1 MGGLLYYPKSLV
13 YYNTMYC
20 KLQVC
25 CCEYGFG
32 MKTKTGQTFYFIPKK
47 HKDILLIYTLYPIA
61 MPAFIDFS
69 SLDMDAK
76 IQVLQ
81 DAYEPY
87 MEPDMIG
94 CLDAVLQL
102 AADSKGSEKVSR
114 FGDLFIE
121 KINPYC
127 FDKISVPIFAG
138 FTSIKWQVKHASLC
152 LLGKFA
158 KRHPVQTAQH
168 MPVIMQQLIDISS
181 DPKKEVKTQ
190 TAATFMDVGSTI
202 ENVDIKHLIPVV
214 ISAYMN
220 PSQETQNALDALVST
235 PFVNDIDIPTLGFLA
250 PLLTKSMRERKMV
263 YQRRAAVV
271 IETLMKLLKNPVYA
285 KLFYPIL
292 EPVLTKGY
300 NEIAE
305 VEIRNVCLNSR
316 NVLTA
321 VYNLGKSVENF
332 TADDCKK
339 TFHQYL
345 DSDAA
350 LDISSD
356 CIVNHT
362 IDLVWSLVQNEIK
375 DETVWLSCMEPY
387 LKTVIPDTEKR
398 TAAIHAIKDVIIKT
412 ITVVEYNPED
422 DEENLC
428 DCMFSLAYGTRVL
441 LHQTPFKVK
450 VGRKYGLVGPNGA
463 GKSTLMKAIANK
475 NLQEFPEELKSVYVE
490 HDIQGNHDDTSVLEY
505 VAMDSKIIDNG
516 ITNEDIVVGLK
527 NVGFEDNMI
536 HGPVTALS
544 GGWRMK
550 LALTRAMLLNPD
562 MLLLD
567 EPTNHLDQ
575 FAVKWLVDYLK
586 GLTRTTCLI
595 VSHDTRFLDAVC
607 TNIMHYEN
615 LKLKSYRG
623 NLSDF
628 VKQKPEAKQYYE
640 LTNQNVSFHFPEP
653 GPLEGVKS
661 LTKAVLKMKN
671 SYFQYPTAL
680 KPQLIDV
687 NIQVSMASRVAIVG
701 VNGAGKS
708 TLIKILVGE
717 LEPNRGIIERHP
729 NVRVAYVAQHAF
741 HHIENHLDKTP
752 VEYIMW
758 RYRAGFDKEQTS
770 KDSLTLTPE
779 ELEAIKQ
786 KAKENKYMVISELTS
801 RRTGKR
807 ENEYECKSESEITQW
822 FTKTELIQMGYEK
835 MVKEF
840 DEKLAMENMLGQRKL
855 TTGEIQKHLD
865 NFGLEPQFAQHS
877 KIGMLSGG
885 QKVKIVLGACMW
897 NLPHVVILDEP
908 TNFLDRDSLGA
919 LTGAIKTFKGG
930 LLLIS
935 HNEEFYKEICPEKW
949 LLDSGNLSV
958 FGSEWMEE
966 VEKARKKAEK
976 DKAKTLNLE
985 EAEDKFDSLGNKIEV
1000 VAEKKELNR
1009 ADKKRLLKQ
1018 KKDMEKQG
1026 LDTYE
1031 IDVLLGMDA

>member
-1 MGGLLYYPKSLV
+1 MENNPELFIFSAFDIDEQINLLETQYQS
-13 YYNTMYC
+13 
-20 KLQVC
+20 
-25 CCEYGFG
+25 
-32 MKTKTGQTFYFIPKK
+32 
-47 HKDILLIYTLYPIA
+47 
-61 MPAFIDFS
+61 
-69 SLDMDAK
+69 
-76 IQVLQ
+76 
-81 DAYEPY
+81 Y
-87 MEPDMIG
+87 MEPSILNSFEQILNYSTDFK
-94 CLDAVLQL
+94 LN
-102 AADSKGSEKVSR
+102 EKSLKL
-114 FGDLFIE
+114 GDLIIQ
-121 KINPYC
+121 KLNPYC
-127 FDKISVPIFAG
+127 FSKL
-138 FTSIKWQVKHASLC
+138 SIHLFEGMKSMKWQIKQFSLI
-152 LLGKFA
+152 LLSKFA
-158 KRHPVQTAQH
+158 VCYPQVTSQN
-168 MPVIMQQLIDISS
+168 MPDIILNLITISS
-181 DPKKEVKTQ
+181 DPKKEIKIQ
-190 TAATFMDVGSTI
+190 TLNTFNAVCSSI

-220 PSQETQNALDALVST
+220 PSQEIQKALDALVST
-235 PFVNDIDIPTLGFLA
+235 PFVNDIDIPTLGFLI
-250 PLLTKSMRERKMV
+250 PLLTKSMRERKMI

-271 IETLMKLLKNPVYA
+271 IETLVKLLKNPVYA
-285 KLFYPIL
+285 KIFYPIL

-300 NEIAE
+300 DEIAE
-305 VEIRNVCLNSR
+305 VEIRNVCLNSKT
-316 NVLTA
+316 VLTN
-321 VYNLGKSVENF
+321 VYNQGLNKS
-332 TADDCKK
+332 
-339 TFHQYL
+339 L
-345 DSDAA
+345 DSF
-350 LDISSD
+350 
-356 CIVNHT
+356 T
-362 IDLVWSLVQNEIK
+362 IDNCKQTFGQFIGVDKRSFLVEHSIDLTWNLVKNEIK
-375 DETVWLSCMEPY
+375 IDDVWVQCMEPY
-387 LKTVIPDTEKR
+387 LKFVIVGESERCD
-398 TAAIHAIKDVIIKT
+398 AINKIKEIIISS
-412 ITVVEYNPED
+412 ITVEEYNPED

-450 VGRKYGLVGPNGA
+450 IGRKYGLVGPNGA

-490 HDIQGNHDDTSVLEY
+490 HDIQGNNSDTSVLEY
-505 VAMDSKIIDNG
+505 VAKDEKVVENGIVNDQIID
-516 ITNEDIVVGLK
+516 GLTA
-527 NVGFEDNMI
+527 VGFEDNMI
-536 HGPVTALS
+536 NGPVTALS

-575 FAVKWLVDYLK
+575 FAIKWLVDYLK

-607 TNIMHYEN
+607 TNITHYEN
-615 LKLKSYRG
+615 SKLVFYRG

-640 LTNQNVSFHFPEP
+640 LTNVNVSFNFPEP

-661 LTKAVLKMKN
+661 LTKSVLKMKN
-671 SYFQYPTAL
+671 CSFQYPTAL

-717 LEPNRGIIERHP
+717 LEPNKGIIERHP

-758 RYRAGFDKEQTS
+758 RYRAGYDKEQTS
-770 KDSLTLTPE
+770 KDSLTLSEE
-779 ELEAIKQ
+779 ELQAIKQ
-786 KAKENKYMVISELTS
+786 KAKENKYLVIAEILS

-822 FTKTELIQMGYEK
+822 FTKSELVQMGYEK

-865 NFGLEPQFAQHS
+865 NFGLDPQFAQHS

-949 LLDSGNLSV
+949 LLDSGYLNV

-976 DKAKTLNLE
+976 ENAKKLTFDQE
-985 EAEDKFDSLGNKIEV
+985 EEKFDSLGNKVEV
-1000 VAEKKELNR
+1000 VKEKKELSR
-1009 ADKKRLLKQ
+1009 GDKKALLKK

-1031 IDVLLGMDA
+1031 IDKLLGLEE

>member
-1 MGGLLYYPKSLV
+1 
-13 YYNTMYC
+13 MYD
-20 KLQVC
+20 
-25 CCEYGFG
+25 
-32 MKTKTGQTFYFIPKK
+32 KT
-47 HKDILLIYTLYPIA
+47 
-61 MPAFIDFS
+61 
-69 SLDMDAK
+69 
-76 IQVLQ
+76 
-81 DAYEPY
+81 
-87 MEPDMIG
+87 
-94 CLDAVLQL
+94 LQL
-102 AADSKGSEKVSR
+102 GELILQKM
-114 FGDLFIE
+114 
-121 KINPYC
+121 NPYC
-127 FDKISVPIFAG
+127 FEKLSVHLFHG
-138 FTSIKWQVKHASLC
+138 LKSLKWQTKLFSLQM
-152 LLGKFA
+152 LSKFA
-158 KRHPVQTAQH
+158 EFYPFVTSQNLPDIITN
-168 MPVIMQQLIDISS
+168 LIIITS
-181 DPKKEVKTQ
+181 DPKKEIKNQ
-190 TAATFMDVGSTI
+190 TLNTFHSVCNTI
-202 ENVDIKHLIPVV
+202 ENVDVKHLIPTV
-214 ISAYMN
+214 IGAYIN
-220 PSQETQNALDALVST
+220 PSQETQKALDALVST
-235 PFVNDIDIPTLGFLA
+235 PFVNDIDIPTLGFLV

-263 YQRRAAVV
+263 FQRRAAVV
-271 IETLMKLLKNPVYA
+271 IETLTKLLKNPVYA
-285 KLFYPIL
+285 KIFYPIL

-300 NEIAE
+300 EEIAE
-305 VEIRNVCLNSR
+305 PEIRNVCLNSR
-316 NVLTA
+316 EVLTT
-321 VYNLGKSVENF
+321 VYNLGINKSLENYTYDNCKNTFYNFIDEKHYIVE
-332 TADDCKK
+332 
-339 TFHQYL
+339 
-345 DSDAA
+345 
-350 LDISSD
+350 
-356 CIVNHT
+356 HT
-362 IDLVWSLVQNEIK
+362 INLVWNLVKNEIK
-375 DETVWLSCMEPY
+375 DDGTWLKCMEPY
-387 LKTVIPDTEKR
+387 LKYIVTDEEKR
-398 TAAIHAIKDVIIKT
+398 QKIIQEIKEIIIKT

-428 DCMFSLAYGTRVL
+428 DCVFSLAYGTRVL

-450 VGRKYGLVGPNGA
+450 IGRKYGLVGPNGA

-475 NLQEFPEELKSVYVE
+475 NLQEFPESLKSVYVE
-490 HDIQGNHDDTSVLEY
+490 HDIQGNHSEMSVLEY
-505 VAMDSKIIDNG
+505 VANDAKVLELG
-516 ITNEDIVVGLK
+516 ITNLQIIDGLK
-527 NVGFEDNMI
+527 SVGFEDNMI
-536 HGPVTALS
+536 NGPVTALS

-586 GLTRTTCLI
+586 SLTRTTCLI

-607 TNIMHYEN
+607 TNITHYEG
-615 LKLKSYRG
+615 LKLKFYRG

-640 LTNQNVSFHFPEP
+640 LTDMNVSFQFPEP

-661 LTKAVLKMKN
+661 LTKSVLKMRN
-671 SYFQYPTAL
+671 CYFQYPTAQ

-717 LEPNRGIIERHP
+717 LEPNKGIIERHP

-758 RYRAGFDKEQTS
+758 RYRGGYDKEQIS
-770 KDSLTLTPE
+770 KDSLTLTEE
-779 ELEAIKQ
+779 ELKLIKD
-786 KAKENKYMVISELTS
+786 KARENKQMVIVELQS

-807 ENEYECKSESEITQW
+807 ENEYECKTEAEITQW
-822 FTKTELIQMGYEK
+822 FTKSELIEMGYEK
-835 MVKEF
+835 MVKEC
-840 DEKLAMENMLGQRKL
+840 DERIAMESMLGQRKL

-877 KIGMLSGG
+877 KLGMLSGG

-949 LLDSGNLSV
+949 LLDAGKLSV

-976 DKAKTLNLE
+976 ENAKKLNLD

-1000 VAEKKELNR
+1000 VKEKKELSR
-1009 ADKKRLLKQ
+1009 GDKKALLK
-1018 KKDMEKQG
+1018 KKKEMEKQG

-1031 IDVLLGMDA
+1031 IDKLLGFEE

>member
-1 MGGLLYYPKSLV
+1 MSPIIEKTTEPEIIQSLNQIIQNSV
-13 YYNTMYC
+13 
-20 KLQVC
+20 
-25 CCEYGFG
+25 
-32 MKTKTGQTFYFIPKK
+32 
-47 HKDILLIYTLYPIA
+47 DIKNA
-61 MPAFIDFS
+61 ESAF
-69 SLDMDAK
+69 
-76 IQVLQ
+76 
-81 DAYEPY
+81 
-87 MEPDMIG
+87 
-94 CLDAVLQL
+94 QL
-102 AADSKGSEKVSR
+102 AKN
-114 FGDLFIE
+114 I
-121 KINPYC
+121 IQTCNPYSFTKIAPYLFEGLKSMKWQIRQFVLKLLSFYSEC
-127 FDKISVPIFAG
+127 HPNIISQNMPEIINQLISV
-138 FTSIKWQVKHASLC
+138 SQ
-152 LLGKFA
+152 
-158 KRHPVQTAQH
+158 
-168 MPVIMQQLIDISS
+168 
-181 DPKKEVKTQ
+181 DPKKEVKQ
-190 TAATFMDVGSTI
+190 SVIECFHAVCATI
-202 ENVDIKHLIPVV
+202 ENVDIKHLIPIV
-214 ISAYMN
+214 ISCYMN
-220 PSQETQNALDALVST
+220 PVQDTQKALDALVST
-235 PFVNDIDIPTLGFLA
+235 PFVNDIDIPTMGFLI
-250 PLLTKSMRERKMV
+250 PLLIKSMRERKMV

-271 IETLMKLLKNPVYA
+271 IETLTKLLKNPVYA
-285 KLFYPIL
+285 KMYYPIL

-300 NEIAE
+300 EEIAE
-305 VEIRNVCLNSR
+305 VEIRNVCMNSR
-316 NVLTA
+316 NVLTT
-321 VYNLGKSVENF
+321 VYQLGMNKSLESY
-332 TADDCKK
+332 TLDDCKK
-339 TFHQYL
+339 TFMENIQKEL
-345 DSDAA
+345 DKNQTQ
-350 LDISSD
+350 
-356 CIVNHT
+356 IVEYS
-362 IDLVWSLVQNEIK
+362 IDLVWNLVKNEIK
-375 DETVWLSCMEPY
+375 DEAIWNSCIEPY
-387 LKTVIPDTEKR
+387 LRYVIDDEEQLRVIVSTI
-398 TAAIHAIKDVIIKT
+398 TATIINT
-412 ITVVEYNPED
+412 ITVEEYNPED

-428 DCMFSLAYGTRVL
+428 DCVFSLAYGTRVL

-475 NLQEFPEELKSVYVE
+475 NLQEFPESLKSVYVE
-490 HDIQGNHDDTSVLEY
+490 HDIQGNNSDVSVVQYIQNDEK
-505 VAMDSKIIDNG
+505 VVEHGG
-516 ITNEDIVVGLK
+516 ITGENIVSGLK
-527 NVGFEDNMI
+527 AVGFEENMI
-536 HGPVTALS
+536 YGPVTALS

-550 LALTRAMLLNPD
+550 LALSRAMLLNPD

-575 FAVKWLVDYLK
+575 FAIKWLVDYLK

-607 TNIMHYEN
+607 TNITHYEGM
-615 LKLKSYRG
+615 KLKFYRG

-640 LTNQNVSFHFPEP
+640 LTNENVSFSFPEP

-661 LTKAVLKMKN
+661 LTKSVLKMKN
-671 SYFQYPTAL
+671 CYFQYPTAP

-687 NIQVSMASRVAIVG
+687 SIQVSMASRVAIVG

-717 LEPNRGIIERHP
+717 LEPNSGIIERHP

-758 RYRAGFDKEQTS
+758 RYRSGYDKEQIN
-770 KDSLTLTPE
+770 KDSLTLSEE
-779 ELEAIKQ
+779 ELAAIKQ
-786 KAKENKYMVISELTS
+786 KAKDNKYLVIAEILS

-822 FTKTELIQMGYEK
+822 FVKTELIEMGYEK

-840 DEKLAMENMLGQRKL
+840 DEKLAMETMLGQRKL

-865 NFGLEPQFAQHS
+865 NFGLEAQFSQHS

-897 NLPHVVILDEP
+897 NLPHVIILDEP

-949 LLDSGNLSV
+949 LLDSGNLAV

-976 DKAKTLNLE
+976 ENAKKLHFAQE
-985 EAEDKFDSLGNKIEV
+985 EEKFDSLGNKIEV
-1000 VAEKKELNR
+1000 APVKKELSR
-1009 ADKKRLLKQ
+1009 GDKKALLKK

-1031 IDVLLGMDA
+1031 IDVLLGLE

>member
-1 MGGLLYYPKSLV
+1 MENNY
-13 YYNTMYC
+13 
-20 KLQVC
+20 
-25 CCEYGFG
+25 E
-32 MKTKTGQTFYFIPKK
+32 TFVF
-47 HKDILLIYTLYPIA
+47 A
-61 MPAFIDFS
+61 
-69 SLDMDAK
+69 SLDIDEK
-76 IQVLQ
+76 INVLETQ
-81 DAYEPY
+81 YQSY
-87 MEPDMIG
+87 MEPTILNSFEEILNYSTDFK
-94 CLDAVLQL
+94 LNEKS
-102 AADSKGSEKVSR
+102 SKL
-114 FGDLFIE
+114 GDLIIQ
-121 KINPYC
+121 KINPYS
-127 FDKISVPIFAG
+127 FSKLSQHLFEG
-138 FTSIKWQVKHASLC
+138 MKSMKWQIKHFSLS
-152 LLGKFA
+152 LLSKFA
-158 KRHPVQTAQH
+158 LKYPEVTSQN
-168 MPVIMQQLIDISS
+168 MPEIILNLIAISS
-181 DPKKEVKTQ
+181 DPKREVKTQ
-190 TAATFMDVGSTI
+190 TQETFNSVCNSI
-202 ENVDIKHLIPVV
+202 ENVDIKHLIPIV

-220 PSQETQNALDALVST
+220 PAQEIQKALDALVST
-235 PFVNDIDIPTLGFLA
+235 PFVNDIDIPTLGFLV
-250 PLLTKSMRERKMV
+250 PLLTKSMRERKMI

-271 IETLMKLLKNPVYA
+271 IETMVKLLKNPVYA
-285 KLFYPIL
+285 KIFYPIL

-300 NEIAE
+300 EEIAE
-305 VEIRNVCLNSR
+305 VEIRNVCLNSK
-316 NVLTA
+316 NVLTN
-321 VYNLGKSVENF
+321 VYNQGVNKS
-332 TADDCKK
+332 
-339 TFHQYL
+339 L
-345 DSDAA
+345 DSFTMDNCRETFSQF
-350 LDISSD
+350 ISEDKRNFLVDYS
-356 CIVNHT
+356 
-362 IDLVWSLVQNEIK
+362 IDLTWNLVKSEIK
-375 DETVWLSCMEPY
+375 NDGIWVQCMEPY
-387 LKTVIPDTEKR
+387 LKFVISDEVQCGETINK
-398 TAAIHAIKDVIIKT
+398 IKEIIMNSIT
-412 ITVVEYNPED
+412 IEEYNPED

-428 DCMFSLAYGTRVL
+428 DCVFSLAYGTRVL

-450 VGRKYGLVGPNGA
+450 IGRKYGLVGPNGA

-490 HDIQGNHDDTSVLEY
+490 HDIQGNNDDTSVLEY
-505 VAMDSKIIDNG
+505 VAKDEKVIENG
-516 ITNEDIVVGLK
+516 ILSEQIINGLK
-527 NVGFEDNMI
+527 AVGFEDNMI

-575 FAVKWLVDYLK
+575 FAIKWLVDYLK
-586 GLTRTTCLI
+586 SLTRTTCLI

-607 TNIMHYEN
+607 TNITHYEN
-615 LKLKSYRG
+615 MKLKFYRG

-640 LTNQNVSFHFPEP
+640 LTNVNISFQFPEP

-661 LTKAVLKMKN
+661 LTKSVLKMKN
-671 SYFQYPTAL
+671 CYFQYPTAL

-717 LEPNRGIIERHP
+717 LEPNKGLIERHP

-758 RYRAGFDKEQTS
+758 RYRAGYDKEQTS
-770 KDSLTLTPE
+770 KDSLTLSEE
-779 ELEAIKQ
+779 ELQAIKQ
-786 KAKENKYMVISELTS
+786 KAKENKYLVIAEILS

-822 FTKTELIQMGYEK
+822 FTKSEMVQMGYEK

-976 DKAKTLNLE
+976 ENAKKLTFDQE
-985 EAEDKFDSLGNKIEV
+985 EEKFDSLGNKIEV
-1000 VAEKKELNR
+1000 VKEKKELSR
-1009 ADKKRLLKQ
+1009 SDKKALLKK

-1031 IDVLLGMDA
+1031 IDELLGLEV

>member
-1 MGGLLYYPKSLV
+1 M
-13 YYNTMYC
+13 
-20 KLQVC
+20 
-25 CCEYGFG
+25 
-32 MKTKTGQTFYFIPKK
+32 
-47 HKDILLIYTLYPIA
+47 
-61 MPAFIDFS
+61 DFS
-69 SLDMDAK
+69 SLTSTNINDMK
-76 IQVLQ
+76 RL
-81 DAYEPY
+81 EPVII
-87 MEPDMIG
+87 ENFSKL
-94 CLDAVLQL
+94 LDSSV
-102 AADSKGSEKVSR
+102 DSKSGYLENADAIVQ
-114 FGDLFIE
+114 

-127 FDKISVPIFAG
+127 FSKLSPILFDG
-138 FTSIKWQVKHASLC
+138 LKSMKWQVKVFSLVIIS
-152 LLGKFA
+152 KFA
-158 KRHPVQTAQH
+158 QYHPIIVAQN
-168 MPVIMQQLIDISS
+168 MPDIITNLISIAT

-190 TAATFMDVGSTI
+190 LTLTLQTVCSTI
-202 ENVDIKHLIPVV
+202 ENVDITSLIPI
-214 ISAYMN
+214 ISLAYLN
-220 PSQETQNALDALVST
+220 PVQETQKALDALVST
-235 PFVNDIDIPTLGFLA
+235 PFVNDIDIPTFGFLA
-250 PLLTKSMRERKMV
+250 PLLIKSMRERKMV

-271 IETLMKLLKNPVYA
+271 IETLTKLLKNPVYA
-285 KLFYPIL
+285 KIFYPLL
-292 EPVLTKGY
+292 EPVLTRGY
-300 NEIAE
+300 EEIAE
-305 VEIRNVCLNSR
+305 KEIRDVCLNSR
-316 NVLTA
+316 TILTKTYELGINKSLDEFSFEKC
-321 VYNLGKSVENF
+321 VETVEKYFDITPSISHMCDLIWNLVK
-332 TADDCKK
+332 
-339 TFHQYL
+339 
-345 DSDAA
+345 
-350 LDISSD
+350 
-356 CIVNHT
+356 
-362 IDLVWSLVQNEIK
+362 NEIK
-375 DETVWLSCMEPY
+375 IDDVWISCMEPY
-387 LKTVIPDTEKR
+387 LDDYQKQHMNV
-398 TAAIHAIKDVIIKT
+398 IKDEIMKS
-412 ITVVEYNPED
+412 ITVVSYNPED

-428 DCMFSLAYGTRVL
+428 DCVFSLAYGTRVL

-475 NLQEFPEELKSVYVE
+475 NLQEFPESLKSVYVE
-490 HDIQGNHDDTSVLEY
+490 HDIQGNNSEMSVLEY
-505 VAMDSKIIDNG
+505 VKNDEKVMELGIESPAIID
-516 ITNEDIVVGLK
+516 GLK
-527 NVGFEDNMI
+527 SVGFEDNMI
-536 HGPVTALS
+536 NGPVTALS

-586 GLTRTTCLI
+586 SLTKTTCLI

-607 TNIMHYEN
+607 TNITHYEN
-615 LKLKSYRG
+615 MKLKFYSG

-640 LTNQNVSFHFPEP
+640 LTNVNVSFSFPEP

-661 LTKAVLKMKN
+661 LTKSVLKMKGC
-671 SYFQYPTAL
+671 YFQYPTAL

-687 NIQVSMASRVAIVG
+687 SIQVSLASRVAIVG

-717 LEPNRGIIERHP
+717 IEPDSGIIERHP

-741 HHIENHLDKTP
+741 HHIEHHLDKTP

-758 RYRAGFDKEQTS
+758 RYRGGYDKEQTN
-770 KDSLTLTPE
+770 KDSLTLTEE
-779 ELEAIKQ
+779 ELVEIRR
-786 KAKENKYMVISELTS
+786 KAKENKYLVIDEILA

-822 FTKTELIQMGYEK
+822 FVKSELITMGYDK

-949 LLDSGNLSV
+949 LLDSGRLNV

-966 VEKARKKAEK
+966 IEKARKKAEK
-976 DKAKTLNLE
+976 DNAKKLNFE

-1000 VAEKKELNR
+1000 VKEKKELSR
-1009 ADKKRLLKQ
+1009 SDKKSLLK
-1018 KKDMEKQG
+1018 KKKEMEKEG

-1031 IDVLLGMDA
+1031 IDQLLGIE

>member
-1 MGGLLYYPKSLV
+1 MES
-13 YYNTMYC
+13 
-20 KLQVC
+20 
-25 CCEYGFG
+25 F
-32 MKTKTGQTFYFIPKK
+32 
-47 HKDILLIYTLYPIA
+47 
-61 MPAFIDFS
+61 DFS
-69 SLDMDAK
+69 TLDIYAK
-76 IQVLQ
+76 IQCLE
-81 DAYEPY
+81 ANYKKW
-87 MEPDMIG
+87 MEPSVVKSLESVI
-94 CLDAVLQL
+94 QL
-102 AADSKGSEKVSR
+102 AADPKLSENAYLA
-114 FGDLFIE
+114 GDLMM
-121 KINPYC
+121 KNINPYS
-127 FDKISVPIFAG
+127 FNTISATLFAG
-138 FTSIKWQVKHASLC
+138 FTSMKWQVKHLSLC

-158 KRHPVQTAQH
+158 RYHPRQTANH
-168 MPVIMQQLIDISS
+168 MPEIMKQLIDISS

-190 TAATFMDVGSTI
+190 TSATFMDVGSTI
-202 ENVDIKHLIPVV
+202 DNVDIKHLVPVV
-214 ISAYMN
+214 ISAYIN

-285 KLFYPIL
+285 KIFYPVL

-316 NVLTA
+316 NVLNT
-321 VYNLGKSVENF
+321 VYNLGVNKSIESF
-332 TADDCKK
+332 TLDNCND
-339 TFHQYL
+339 TFYKQL
-345 DSDAA
+345 DMNAMNDAKNA
-350 LDISSD
+350 LIQHSIS
-356 CIVNHT
+356 
-362 IDLVWSLVQNEIK
+362 LVWTLIQNEIK
-375 DETVWLSCMEPY
+375 DDAIWTSCIEPY
-387 LKTVIPDTEKR
+387 LENVVTETEKRDAIVTEIKTVIMR
-398 TAAIHAIKDVIIKT
+398 S
-412 ITVVEYNPED
+412 ITVDEYNPED

-441 LHQTPFKVK
+441 LHQTPFRVK
-450 VGRKYGLVGPNGA
+450 IGRKYGLVGPNGA

-475 NLQEFPEELKSVYVE
+475 NLQEFPEDLKSVYVE
-490 HDIQGNHDDTSVLEY
+490 HDIQGNNDDTSVLQY
-505 VAMDSKIIDNG
+505 VAKDNKIIEMG
-516 ITNEDIVVGLK
+516 ISNDDISRGLS
-527 NVGFEDNMI
+527 NVGFDDNMI

-550 LALTRAMLLNPD
+550 LALTRAMLMAPD

-575 FAVKWLVDYLK
+575 FAIKWLVDYLK

-640 LTNQNVSFHFPEP
+640 LTNENVSFQFPEP

-671 SYFQYPTAL
+671 CYFQYATAL

-687 NIQVSMASRVAIVG
+687 SIQVSMASRVAIVG

-758 RYRAGFDKEQTS
+758 RYRAGFDKEQTD
-770 KDSLTLTPE
+770 KDSLTLTAE

-786 KAKENKYMVISELTS
+786 KAKENKYLVIGEILS

-822 FTKTELIQMGYEK
+822 FVKTELIQMGYEK

-840 DEKLAMENMLGQRKL
+840 DEKLAMETMLGQRKL

-919 LTGAIKTFKGG
+919 LTGAIKSFKGG

-976 DKAKTLNLE
+976 DKARTLNLE

-1000 VAEKKELNR
+1000 VPEKKELNR
-1009 ADKKRLLKQ
+1009 TDKKRLLKQ

-1031 IDVLLGMDA
+1031 IDLLLGLDA

>member
-1 MGGLLYYPKSLV
+1 MDNNFEKF
-13 YYNTMYC
+13 T
-20 KLQVC
+20 
-25 CCEYGFG
+25 
-32 MKTKTGQTFYFIPKK
+32 
-47 HKDILLIYTLYPIA
+47 
-61 MPAFIDFS
+61 FS
-69 SLDMDAK
+69 SLNIDEQIDLLET
-76 IQVLQ
+76 Q
-81 DAYEPY
+81 YESF
-87 MEPDMIG
+87 MEPSILNSFDHI
-94 CLDAVLQL
+94 LNYSTDYKLN
-102 AADSKGSEKVSR
+102 EKSLKL
-114 FGDLFIE
+114 GDLVIE
-121 KINPYC
+121 KLNPYC
-127 FDKISVPIFAG
+127 FNKLSEHLFEG
-138 FTSIKWQVKHASLC
+138 MKSMKWQIKQFSLI
-152 LLGKFA
+152 LLAKFA
-158 KRHPVQTAQH
+158 TYCPQVTAQN
-168 MPVIMQQLIDISS
+168 MPDIILNLITISS
-181 DPKKEVKTQ
+181 DPKKEIKTQ
-190 TAATFMDVGSTI
+190 TLATFNAVCNSI
-202 ENVDIKHLIPVV
+202 ENVDIKHLIPIV

-220 PSQETQNALDALVST
+220 PSQEIQKALDALVST
-235 PFVNDIDIPTLGFLA
+235 PFVNDIDIPTLGFLV
-250 PLLTKSMRERKMV
+250 PLLTKSMRERKMI

-271 IETLMKLLKNPVYA
+271 IETLVKLLKNPVYA
-285 KLFYPIL
+285 KIFYPIL

-300 NEIAE
+300 DEIAE
-305 VEIRNVCLNSR
+305 VEIRNVCLNSKT
-316 NVLTA
+316 VLTN
-321 VYNLGKSVENF
+321 VYNQGINKSLESF
-332 TADDCKK
+332 
-339 TFHQYL
+339 
-345 DSDAA
+345 
-350 LDISSD
+350 
-356 CIVNHT
+356 T
-362 IDLVWSLVQNEIK
+362 IDNCKQTYFQFIDESARIFLVDHSINLTWNLVKNEIK
-375 DETVWLSCMEPY
+375 NDDIWIQCMEPY
-387 LKTVIPDTEKR
+387 LKYVIVDQNERCETINK
-398 TAAIHAIKDVIIKT
+398 IKEIIINS
-412 ITVVEYNPED
+412 ITVEEYNPED

-428 DCMFSLAYGTRVL
+428 DCVFSLAYGTRVL

-450 VGRKYGLVGPNGA
+450 IGRKYGLVGPNGA

-490 HDIQGNHDDTSVLEY
+490 HDIQGNNSDTSVLEY
-505 VAMDSKIIDNG
+505 VAKDEKVVENG
-516 ITNEDIVVGLK
+516 ITNDQIIEGLK
-527 NVGFEDNMI
+527 TVGFEDNMI

-575 FAVKWLVDYLK
+575 FAIKWLVDYLK
-586 GLTRTTCLI
+586 SLTRTTCLI

-607 TNIMHYEN
+607 TNITHYEN
-615 LKLKSYRG
+615 SKLKFYRG

-640 LTNQNVSFHFPEP
+640 LTNVNVSFNFPEP

-661 LTKAVLKMKN
+661 LTKSVLKMKN
-671 SYFQYPTAL
+671 CFFQYPTAL

-717 LEPNRGIIERHP
+717 LEPNKGIIERHP

-758 RYRAGFDKEQTS
+758 RYRAGYDKEQTS
-770 KDSLTLTPE
+770 KDSLTLSEE
-779 ELEAIKQ
+779 ELQAIKQ
-786 KAKENKYMVISELTS
+786 KAKENKYLVIAEILS

-822 FTKTELIQMGYEK
+822 FTKSELTQMGYEK

-976 DKAKTLNLE
+976 ENSKKLTFDQE
-985 EAEDKFDSLGNKIEV
+985 EEKFDSLGNKIEV
-1000 VAEKKELNR
+1000 VKEKKELSR
-1009 ADKKRLLKQ
+1009 GDKKALLKK

-1031 IDVLLGMDA
+1031 IDKLLGLEE

>member
-1 MGGLLYYPKSLV
+1 MENSPEL
-13 YYNTMYC
+13 
-20 KLQVC
+20 
-25 CCEYGFG
+25 
-32 MKTKTGQTFYFIPKK
+32 FI
-47 HKDILLIYTLYPIA
+47 
-61 MPAFIDFS
+61 FS
-69 SLDMDAK
+69 SFDIDEQINLLEN
-76 IQVLQ
+76 QYQ
-81 DAYEPY
+81 TY
-87 MEPDMIG
+87 MEPSILNSFEQILNYSTDFK
-94 CLDAVLQL
+94 LN
-102 AADSKGSEKVSR
+102 EKSLKL
-114 FGDLFIE
+114 GDLIIQ

-127 FDKISVPIFAG
+127 FTKLSEHLFEG
-138 FTSIKWQVKHASLC
+138 MKSMKWQIKQFSLI
-152 LLGKFA
+152 LLSKFA
-158 KRHPVQTAQH
+158 TYYPQVTAQN
-168 MPVIMQQLIDISS
+168 MPDIILNLITISS
-181 DPKKEVKTQ
+181 DPKKEIKTQ
-190 TAATFMDVGSTI
+190 TLNSFNAVCSSI
-202 ENVDIKHLIPVV
+202 ENVDIKHLIPIV

-220 PSQETQNALDALVST
+220 PSQEIQKALDALVST
-235 PFVNDIDIPTLGFLA
+235 PFVNDIDIPTLGFLI
-250 PLLTKSMRERKMV
+250 PLLTKSMRERKMI

-271 IETLMKLLKNPVYA
+271 IETLVKLLKNPVYA
-285 KLFYPIL
+285 KIFYPIL

-300 NEIAE
+300 DEIAE
-305 VEIRNVCLNSR
+305 VEIRNVCLNSK
-316 NVLTA
+316 NVLTN
-321 VYNLGKSVENF
+321 VYNQGINKS
-332 TADDCKK
+332 
-339 TFHQYL
+339 L
-345 DSDAA
+345 DSFNIDKCKQTYFQFIDEDKRNF
-350 LDISSD
+350 LVDHS
-356 CIVNHT
+356 
-362 IDLVWSLVQNEIK
+362 IDLTWNLVKNEIK
-375 DETVWLSCMEPY
+375 NDDVWVQCMEPY
-387 LKTVIPDTEKR
+387 LKLVITDDAHRNETINK
-398 TAAIHAIKDVIIKT
+398 IKEIIINS
-412 ITVVEYNPED
+412 ITVEEYNPED

-428 DCMFSLAYGTRVL
+428 DCVFSLAYGTRVL

-450 VGRKYGLVGPNGA
+450 IGRKYGLVGPNGA

-490 HDIQGNHDDTSVLEY
+490 HDIQGNNSDTSVLEY
-505 VAMDSKIIDNG
+505 IAKDEKVVENGINNDQIID
-516 ITNEDIVVGLK
+516 GLK
-527 NVGFEDNMI
+527 TVGFEDNMI

-575 FAVKWLVDYLK
+575 FAIKWLVDYLK

-607 TNIMHYEN
+607 TNITHYEN
-615 LKLKSYRG
+615 SKLVFYRG

-640 LTNQNVSFHFPEP
+640 LTNVNVSFNFPEP

-661 LTKAVLKMKN
+661 LTKSVLKMKN
-671 SYFQYPTAL
+671 CSFQYPTAL

-717 LEPNRGIIERHP
+717 LEPNKGIIERHP

-758 RYRAGFDKEQTS
+758 RYRAGYDKEQTS
-770 KDSLTLTPE
+770 KDSLTLSEE
-779 ELEAIKQ
+779 ELQAIKQ
-786 KAKENKYMVISELTS
+786 KAKENKYLVIAEILT

-822 FTKTELIQMGYEK
+822 FTKSELVQMGYEK

-865 NFGLEPQFAQHS
+865 NFGLDPQFAQHS

-949 LLDSGNLSV
+949 LLDSGYLNV

-976 DKAKTLNLE
+976 ENTKKLTFDQE
-985 EAEDKFDSLGNKIEV
+985 EEKFDSLGNKIEV
-1000 VAEKKELNR
+1000 VKEKKELSR
-1009 ADKKRLLKQ
+1009 GDKKALLKK

-1031 IDVLLGMDA
+1031 IDKLLGLEE

>member
-1 MGGLLYYPKSLV
+1 MIDIVVHFMS
-13 YYNTMYC
+13 TF
-20 KLQVC
+20 LQ
-25 CCEYGFG
+25 
-32 MKTKTGQTFYFIPKK
+32 
-47 HKDILLIYTLYPIA
+47 L
-61 MPAFIDFS
+61 
-69 SLDMDAK
+69 SLDDKFATLRD
-76 IQVLQ
+76 QFSP
-81 DAYEPY
+81 ANEPY
-87 MEPDMIG
+87 MASIFEEMMN
-94 CLDAVLQL
+94 V
-102 AADSKGSEKVSR
+102 AADNKSYDKMVEM
-114 FGDLFIE
+114 GDQMIRQ
-121 KINPYC
+121 INPY
-127 FDKISVPIFAG
+127 A
-138 FTSIKWQVKHASLC
+138 FTQIAPTLYGGLKAMKWQTKQYVLVMLS
-152 LLGKFA
+152 KFA
-158 KRHPVQTAQH
+158 EYHPAIVAQN
-168 MPVIMQQLIDISS
+168 MPEIITHLITITQDVKASI
-181 DPKKEVKTQ
+181 KTQ
-190 TAATFMDVGSTI
+190 TLETFRSVCSAI
-202 ENVDIKHLIPVV
+202 ENVDVKHLIPLV

-220 PSQETQNALDALVST
+220 PATETQKALDALVST
-235 PFVNDIDIPTLGFLA
+235 PFVNDIDIPTLGFFV

-271 IETLMKLLKNPVYA
+271 IETLLKLLKNPVYA
-285 KLFYPIL
+285 KRFYHIL
-292 EPVLTKGY
+292 EPVLTRGY
-300 NEIAE
+300 EEIAE
-305 VEIRNVCLNSR
+305 VEIRTVCLNSR
-316 NVLTA
+316 EVLTK
-321 VYNLGKSVENF
+321 VYELGNNKSLESY
-332 TADDCKK
+332 TLDDCKK
-339 TFHQYL
+339 TFAQFVGDVPTDQQYL
-345 DSDAA
+345 VDYS
-350 LDISSD
+350 
-356 CIVNHT
+356 
-362 IDLVWSLVQNEIK
+362 IDLVWNLVQNEIK
-375 DETVWLSCMEPY
+375 DPEIWKKCIQPYVSSSPETV
-387 LKTVIPDTEKR
+387 EKIS
-398 TAAIHAIKDVIIKT
+398 TTIIDT
-412 ITVVEYNPED
+412 ITVEEYNPED
-422 DEENLC
+422 DEDNLC
-428 DCMFSLAYGTRVL
+428 DCVFSLAYGTRVL

-450 VGRKYGLVGPNGA
+450 IGRKYGLVGPNGA

-475 NLQEFPEELKSVYVE
+475 NLQEFPESLKSVYVE
-490 HDIQGNHDDTSVLEY
+490 HDIQGNHDETSVLDY
-505 VAMDSKIIDNG
+505 VATDAKVVENG
-516 ITNEDIVVGLK
+516 TISNDAIVSGLRA
-527 NVGFEDNMI
+527 VGFEDNMI
-536 HGPVTALS
+536 YGPVTALS

-550 LALTRAMLLNPD
+550 LALSRAMLLNPD

-586 GLTRTTCLI
+586 GLTKTTCLI

-607 TNIMHYEN
+607 TNITHYEG
-615 LKLKSYRG
+615 LKLKFYRG

-640 LTNQNVSFHFPEP
+640 LTNQNVSFSFPEP
-653 GPLEGVKS
+653 GPLDGVKS
-661 LTKAVLKMKN
+661 LTKSVLKMKN
-671 SYFQYPTAL
+671 CYFQYSTAP

-687 NIQVSMASRVAIVG
+687 SIQVSMASRVAIVG

-717 LEPNRGIIERHP
+717 LEPNSGLIDRHP

-758 RYRAGFDKEQTS
+758 RYRAGYDKEQTA
-770 KDSLTLTPE
+770 KDSLTMSE
-779 ELEAIKQ
+779 EEIAAIKQ
-786 KAKENKYMVISELTS
+786 KAKENKHLVIAEILS

-822 FTKTELIQMGYEK
+822 FVKTELVEMGYEK

-840 DEKLAMENMLGQRKL
+840 DEKLAMESMLGQRKL

-976 DKAKTLNLE
+976 ENAKKLNFE
-985 EAEDKFDSLGNKIEV
+985 EAEVKMDALGNTI
-1000 VAEKKELNR
+1000 VAAPVKKELSR
-1009 ADKKRLLKQ
+1009 GDKKALLKR

-1031 IDVLLGMDA
+1031 IDQLLGLE

>member
-1 MGGLLYYPKSLV
+1 MD
-13 YYNTMYC
+13 
-20 KLQVC
+20 
-25 CCEYGFG
+25 
-32 MKTKTGQTFYFIPKK
+32 TFF
-47 HKDILLIYTLYPIA
+47 A
-61 MPAFIDFS
+61 N
-69 SLDMDAK
+69 SLDKQIEFIKNEYDSS
-76 IQVLQ
+76 
-81 DAYEPY
+81 
-87 MEPDMIG
+87 MEPIILEEFDKI
-94 CLDAVLQL
+94 LEKAVDPKTNLQSL
-102 AADSKGSEKVSR
+102 EFAD
-114 FGDLFIE
+114 LILQ

-127 FDKISVPIFAG
+127 FSKLSGILFEGLKSM
-138 FTSIKWQVKHASLC
+138 KWQIKVFSLVI
-152 LLGKFA
+152 LSKFA
-158 KRHPVQTAQH
+158 SYYPTITAQNI
-168 MPVIMQQLIDISS
+168 PEIISNLITISS
-181 DPKKEVKTQ
+181 DPKKEVKNQ
-190 TAATFMDVGSTI
+190 VLLTFQEVCNTI
-202 ENVDIKHLIPVV
+202 ENVDIKSLIPVV
-214 ISAYMN
+214 ISAYLN
-220 PSQETQNALDALVST
+220 PVKETQPALDALVST
-235 PFVNDIDIPTLGFLA
+235 PFVNDIDIPTFGFLA
-250 PLLTKSMRERKMV
+250 PLLIKSMRERKMV

-271 IETLMKLLKNPVYA
+271 IETLTKLLKNPVYA
-285 KLFYPIL
+285 KIFYPVL

-300 NEIAE
+300 EEIAE
-305 VEIRNVCLNSR
+305 EEIRNVCFNSR
-316 NVLTA
+316 AILTKT
-321 VYNLGKSVENF
+321 YELGKNKSLDEFSLEKCREIVQKYF
-332 TADDCKK
+332 TMTPIISHMCDLIWNLVKYEIKTDDIWISCMKP
-339 TFHQYL
+339 YL
-345 DSDAA
+345 DENQLADMV
-350 LDISSD
+350 L
-356 CIVNHT
+356 
-362 IDLVWSLVQNEIK
+362 IK
-375 DETVWLSCMEPY
+375 DE
-387 LKTVIPDTEKR
+387 
-398 TAAIHAIKDVIIKT
+398 IIQS
-412 ITVVEYNPED
+412 ITVHEYNPED

-428 DCMFSLAYGTRVL
+428 DCVFSLAYGTRVL

-475 NLQEFPEELKSVYVE
+475 NLQEFPEDLKSVYVE
-490 HDIQGNHDDTSVLEY
+490 HDIQGNNSEMSVLEY
-505 VAMDSKIIDNG
+505 VGNDEKVKELGIEDSKII
-516 ITNEDIVVGLK
+516 EGL
-527 NVGFEDNMI
+527 NSVGFESNMI
-536 HGPVTALS
+536 NGPVTALS

-607 TNIMHYEN
+607 TNITHYEN
-615 LKLKSYRG
+615 LKLKFYSG

-640 LTNQNVSFHFPEP
+640 LTNDNVSFNFPEP
-653 GPLEGVKS
+653 GNLEGVKS
-661 LTKAVLKMKN
+661 LTKSVLKMKN
-671 SYFQYPTAL
+671 CYFQYPSAP

-687 NIQVSMASRVAIVG
+687 SIQVSMASRVAIVG

-717 LEPNRGIIERHP
+717 LEPNSGIIERHP

-741 HHIENHLDKTP
+741 HHIEHHLDKTP

-758 RYRAGFDKEQTS
+758 RYRGGYDKEQIN
-770 KDSLTLTPE
+770 KDSLTLTE
-779 ELEAIKQ
+779 EEMAEIRR
-786 KAKENKYMVISELTS
+786 KAKENKHLVIEELVS

-822 FTKTELIQMGYEK
+822 FTKSELASMGYEK

-976 DKAKTLNLE
+976 ENAKKLNFE
-985 EAEDKFDSLGNKIEV
+985 EAEDKYDSLGNKIEV
-1000 VAEKKELNR
+1000 VKEKKELSR
-1009 ADKKRLLKQ
+1009 SDKKALLK
-1018 KKDMEKQG
+1018 KKKEMEKQG

-1031 IDVLLGMDA
+1031 IDVLLGIE

>member
-1 MGGLLYYPKSLV
+1 MLLYKV
-13 YYNTMYC
+13 FIMDKIVNTNIFT
-20 KLQVC
+20 KLSIDEQI
-25 CCEYGFG
+25 EILN
-32 MKTKTGQTFYFIPKK
+32 TK
-47 HKDILLIYTLYPIA
+47 
-61 MPAFIDFS
+61 
-69 SLDMDAK
+69 
-76 IQVLQ
+76 
-81 DAYEPY
+81 YETY
-87 MEPDMIG
+87 MEPEMIESFDNVINSYI
-94 CLDAVLQL
+94 DAKKSENVLQL
-102 AADSKGSEKVSR
+102 GK
-114 FGDLFIE
+114 LIIE
-121 KINPYC
+121 KMNPYS
-127 FDKISVPIFAG
+127 FEKLSKHLFNGLVSMKW
-138 FTSIKWQVKHASLC
+138 TIKVFELQMLS
-152 LLGKFA
+152 KFA
-158 KRHPVQTAQH
+158 ETYSVVTSQH
-168 MPVIMQQLIDISS
+168 MPIIILKLINLIS

-190 TAATFMDVGSTI
+190 LLLTFQSVCNTI
-202 ENVDIKHLIPVV
+202 ENVDIKGLIPII

-220 PSQETQNALDALVST
+220 PVEETQKALDALVST
-235 PFVNDIDIPTLGFLA
+235 PFVNDIDIPTLGFLS
-250 PLLTKSMRERKMV
+250 PLLTRAMKERKMV

-271 IETLMKLLKNPVYA
+271 IETLTKLLKNPVYA
-285 KLFYPIL
+285 KIFYPIL
-292 EPVLTKGY
+292 EPVLSRGY
-300 NEIAE
+300 EEIAE

-316 NVLTA
+316 TILTA
-321 VYNLGKSVENF
+321 TYNLGLNKSLESF
-332 TADDCKK
+332 TMDNCKVTYK
-339 TFHQYL
+339 KYIEKEHYMV
-345 DSDAA
+345 DYS
-350 LDISSD
+350 
-356 CIVNHT
+356 
-362 IDLVWSLVQNEIK
+362 IDLIWNLVKNEMKEDALWI
-375 DETVWLSCMEPY
+375 ECMEPY
-387 LKTVIPDTEKR
+387 LKYVIENSEERKE
-398 TAAIHAIKDVIIKT
+398 IINKIKEEIISS
-412 ITVVEYNPED
+412 ITVEEYNPED

-428 DCMFSLAYGTRVL
+428 DCVFSLAYGTRVL

-450 VGRKYGLVGPNGA
+450 IGRKYGLVGPNGA

-475 NLQEFPEELKSVYVE
+475 NLQEFPESLKSVYVE
-490 HDIQGNHDDTSVLEY
+490 HDIQGNNSDTSVLEY
-505 VAMDSKIIDNG
+505 VAKDEKVVEMG
-516 ITNEDIVVGLK
+516 ITNDEISNGLMG
-527 NVGFEDNMI
+527 VGFEKNMI
-536 HGPVTALS
+536 DGPVTALS

-586 GLTRTTCLI
+586 GLTKTTCLI

-607 TNIMHYEN
+607 TNITHYEGM
-615 LKLKSYRG
+615 KLKFYRG

-640 LTNQNVSFHFPEP
+640 LTNDNVSFQFPEP

-661 LTKAVLKMKN
+661 LTKSVLKMKN
-671 SYFQYPTAL
+671 CYFQYSTAL
-680 KPQLIDV
+680 KPQLVDV
-687 NIQVSMASRVAIVG
+687 SIQVSMASRVAIVG

-717 LEPNRGIIERHP
+717 LEPNGGIIERHP

-758 RYRAGFDKEQTS
+758 RYRAGYDKEQTS
-770 KDSLTLTPE
+770 KESLTLTDE
-779 ELEAIKQ
+779 ELQAIKQ
-786 KAKENKYMVISELTS
+786 KAKENKYLVISEILS

-822 FTKTELIQMGYEK
+822 FLKSELNEMGYEK

-840 DEKLAMENMLGQRKL
+840 DEKLAMESMLGQRKL

-976 DKAKTLNLE
+976 ENAKKLNFDE
-985 EAEDKFDSLGNKIEV
+985 VEDKYDSLGNKIEV
-1000 VAEKKELNR
+1000 VKEKKELSR
-1009 ADKKRLLKQ
+1009 GDKKSLLK
-1018 KKDMEKQG
+1018 KKKEMEKQG

-1031 IDVLLGMDA
+1031 IDKLLGLEE

>member
-1 MGGLLYYPKSLV
+1 MDNNFEKFTFSTLNIDEQINLLETQYETFMEPSIINSFDQILIYSTDFKLNEKSL
-13 YYNTMYC
+13 
-20 KLQVC
+20 KL
-25 CCEYGFG
+25 
-32 MKTKTGQTFYFIPKK
+32 
-47 HKDILLIYTLYPIA
+47 
-61 MPAFIDFS
+61 
-69 SLDMDAK
+69 
-76 IQVLQ
+76 
-81 DAYEPY
+81 
-87 MEPDMIG
+87 
-94 CLDAVLQL
+94 
-102 AADSKGSEKVSR
+102 
-114 FGDLFIE
+114 GDLIIQ

-127 FDKISVPIFAG
+127 FSKLSQQLFEG
-138 FTSIKWQVKHASLC
+138 MKSMKWQIKHFSLI
-152 LLGKFA
+152 LLAKFA
-158 KRHPVQTAQH
+158 TYYPQVTAQN
-168 MPVIMQQLIDISS
+168 MPDIVLNLITISS
-181 DPKKEVKTQ
+181 DPKKEIKTQ
-190 TAATFMDVGSTI
+190 TLNTFTAVCSSI
-202 ENVDIKHLIPVV
+202 ENVDIKHLIPIV

-220 PSQETQNALDALVST
+220 PSQEIQKALDALVST
-235 PFVNDIDIPTLGFLA
+235 PFVNDIDIPTLGFLV
-250 PLLTKSMRERKMV
+250 PLLTKSMRERKMI

-271 IETLMKLLKNPVYA
+271 IETLVKLLKNPVYA
-285 KLFYPIL
+285 KIFYPIL

-300 NEIAE
+300 EEIAE
-305 VEIRNVCLNSR
+305 VEIRNVCLNSKT
-316 NVLTA
+316 VLTN
-321 VYNLGKSVENF
+321 VYNQGINKS
-332 TADDCKK
+332 
-339 TFHQYL
+339 L
-345 DSDAA
+345 DSF
-350 LDISSD
+350 
-356 CIVNHT
+356 T
-362 IDLVWSLVQNEIK
+362 IDNCKQTYFQFIDESNRNFLVDHSIDLTWNLVKNEIK
-375 DETVWLSCMEPY
+375 NDNIWIQCMEPY
-387 LKTVIPDTEKR
+387 LKYVITDDSVRSETINK
-398 TAAIHAIKDVIIKT
+398 IKEIIINS
-412 ITVVEYNPED
+412 ITVEEYNPED

-428 DCMFSLAYGTRVL
+428 DCVFSLAYGTRVL

-450 VGRKYGLVGPNGA
+450 IGRKYGLVGPNGA

-490 HDIQGNHDDTSVLEY
+490 HDIQGNNSDTSVLEY
-505 VAMDSKIIDNG
+505 VAKDEKVVENGINNDQIID
-516 ITNEDIVVGLK
+516 GLK
-527 NVGFEDNMI
+527 AVGFEDNMI

-575 FAVKWLVDYLK
+575 FAIKWLVDYLK
-586 GLTRTTCLI
+586 SLTRTTCLI

-607 TNIMHYEN
+607 TNITHYEN
-615 LKLKSYRG
+615 SKLKFYRG

-640 LTNQNVSFHFPEP
+640 LTNVNVSFNFPEP

-661 LTKAVLKMKN
+661 LTKSVLKMKN
-671 SYFQYPTAL
+671 CYFQYPTAL

-717 LEPNRGIIERHP
+717 LEPNKGIIERHP

-758 RYRAGFDKEQTS
+758 RYRAGYDKEQTS
-770 KDSLTLTPE
+770 KDSLTLSEE
-779 ELEAIKQ
+779 ELQAIKQ
-786 KAKENKYMVISELTS
+786 KAKENKYLVIAEILS

-822 FTKTELIQMGYEK
+822 FTKSELTQMGYEK

-976 DKAKTLNLE
+976 ENAKKLTFDQE
-985 EAEDKFDSLGNKIEV
+985 EEKFDSLGNKIEV
-1000 VAEKKELNR
+1000 VKEKKELSR
-1009 ADKKRLLKQ
+1009 GDKKALLKK

-1031 IDVLLGMDA
+1031 IDKLLGLEE

>member
-1 MGGLLYYPKSLV
+1 M
-13 YYNTMYC
+13 
-20 KLQVC
+20 
-25 CCEYGFG
+25 
-32 MKTKTGQTFYFIPKK
+32 
-47 HKDILLIYTLYPIA
+47 DIFFA
-61 MPAFIDFS
+61 N
-69 SLDMDAK
+69 SLDKQIEFIKNEYDSSNEPLLLEEFDK
-76 IQVLQ
+76 ILEKSV
-81 DAYEPY
+81 
-87 MEPDMIG
+87 
-94 CLDAVLQL
+94 
-102 AADSKGSEKVSR
+102 DSKTNIQSLE
-114 FGDLFIE
+114 FADLILQ

-127 FDKISVPIFAG
+127 FSKLSGILFEGMKSM
-138 FTSIKWQVKHASLC
+138 KWQIKVFSLVI
-152 LLGKFA
+152 LSKFA
-158 KRHPVQTAQH
+158 SQYPTITAQNI
-168 MPVIMQQLIDISS
+168 PDIISNLIAIST

-190 TAATFMDVGSTI
+190 VLLTFQEVCNTI
-202 ENVDIKHLIPVV
+202 ENVDIKSLIPVV
-214 ISAYMN
+214 ISAYLN
-220 PSQETQNALDALVST
+220 PVKETQAALDALVST
-235 PFVNDIDIPTLGFLA
+235 PFVNDIDIPTFGFLA
-250 PLLTKSMRERKMV
+250 PLLIKSMRERKMV

-271 IETLMKLLKNPVYA
+271 IETLTKLLKNPVYA
-285 KLFYPIL
+285 KIFYPVL

-300 NEIAE
+300 EEIAE
-305 VEIRNVCLNSR
+305 EEIRNVCFNSR
-316 NVLTA
+316 AILTKT
-321 VYNLGKSVENF
+321 YELGKNKSLDEFSLEKCREIVEKYFSLTPIISHMCDLIWNLVKYEIR
-332 TADDCKK
+332 TDDVWISCMKP
-339 TFHQYL
+339 YL
-345 DSDAA
+345 QGQPDGEKYME
-350 LDISSD
+350 LIK
-356 CIVNHT
+356 
-362 IDLVWSLVQNEIK
+362 NEIIQ
-375 DETVWLSCMEPY
+375 S
-387 LKTVIPDTEKR
+387 
-398 TAAIHAIKDVIIKT
+398 
-412 ITVVEYNPED
+412 ITVHEYNPED

-428 DCMFSLAYGTRVL
+428 DCVFSLAYGTRVL

-475 NLQEFPEELKSVYVE
+475 NLQEFPEDLKSVYVE
-490 HDIQGNHDDTSVLEY
+490 HDIQGNNSEMSVLEY
-505 VAMDSKIIDNG
+505 VGNDEKVKELGIDDSKII
-516 ITNEDIVVGLK
+516 EGL
-527 NVGFEDNMI
+527 NSVGFETNMI
-536 HGPVTALS
+536 NGPVTALS

-550 LALTRAMLLNPD
+550 LALIRAMLLNPD

-607 TNIMHYEN
+607 TNITHYEN
-615 LKLKSYRG
+615 LKLKFYSG

-640 LTNQNVSFHFPEP
+640 LTNDNVSFHFPEP
-653 GPLEGVKS
+653 GNLEGVKS
-661 LTKAVLKMKN
+661 LTKSVLKMKN
-671 SYFQYPTAL
+671 CFFQYPSAP

-687 NIQVSMASRVAIVG
+687 SIQVSMASRVAIVG

-717 LEPNRGIIERHP
+717 LEPNSGIIERHP

-741 HHIENHLDKTP
+741 HHIEDHLDKTP

-758 RYRAGFDKEQTS
+758 RYRGGYDKEQVN
-770 KDSLTLTPE
+770 KDSLTLTE
-779 ELEAIKQ
+779 EEMAEIRR
-786 KAKENKYMVISELTS
+786 KAKENKHLVIEELVS

-822 FTKTELIQMGYEK
+822 FTKSELATMGYEK

-935 HNEEFYKEICPEKW
+935 HNEEFYREICPEKW

-976 DKAKTLNLE
+976 ENAKKLNFE

-1000 VAEKKELNR
+1000 VKEKKELSR
-1009 ADKKRLLKQ
+1009 SDKKALLK
-1018 KKDMEKQG
+1018 KKKEMEKQG

-1031 IDVLLGMDA
+1031 IDVLLGIEC

>member
-1 MGGLLYYPKSLV
+1 MENSPEL
-13 YYNTMYC
+13 
-20 KLQVC
+20 
-25 CCEYGFG
+25 
-32 MKTKTGQTFYFIPKK
+32 FI
-47 HKDILLIYTLYPIA
+47 
-61 MPAFIDFS
+61 FS
-69 SLDMDAK
+69 SFDIEQQINLLEN
-76 IQVLQ
+76 QYQ
-81 DAYEPY
+81 TY
-87 MEPDMIG
+87 MEPSILNSFEQILNYSTDFK
-94 CLDAVLQL
+94 LN
-102 AADSKGSEKVSR
+102 EKSLKL
-114 FGDLFIE
+114 GDLIIQ

-127 FDKISVPIFAG
+127 FSKLSEHLFEG
-138 FTSIKWQVKHASLC
+138 MKSMKWQIKQFSLI
-152 LLGKFA
+152 LLSKFA
-158 KRHPVQTAQH
+158 TYYPQVTAQN
-168 MPVIMQQLIDISS
+168 MPDIILNLITISS
-181 DPKKEVKTQ
+181 DPKKEIKTQ
-190 TAATFMDVGSTI
+190 TLNSFNAVCSSI
-202 ENVDIKHLIPVV
+202 ENVDIKHLIPIV

-220 PSQETQNALDALVST
+220 PSQEIQKALDALVST
-235 PFVNDIDIPTLGFLA
+235 PFVNDIDIPTLGFLI
-250 PLLTKSMRERKMV
+250 PLLTKSMRERKMI

-271 IETLMKLLKNPVYA
+271 IETLVKLLKNPVYA
-285 KLFYPIL
+285 KIFYPIL

-300 NEIAE
+300 DEIAE
-305 VEIRNVCLNSR
+305 VEIRNVCLNSK
-316 NVLTA
+316 NVLTN
-321 VYNLGKSVENF
+321 VYNQGINKS
-332 TADDCKK
+332 
-339 TFHQYL
+339 L
-345 DSDAA
+345 DSFNIDNCKQTYFQFIDEDKRNF
-350 LDISSD
+350 LVDHS
-356 CIVNHT
+356 
-362 IDLVWSLVQNEIK
+362 IDLTWNLVKNEIK
-375 DETVWLSCMEPY
+375 NDDVWVQCMEPY
-387 LKTVIPDTEKR
+387 LKLVITDDAHRNETINK
-398 TAAIHAIKDVIIKT
+398 IKEIIINS
-412 ITVVEYNPED
+412 ITVEEYNPED

-428 DCMFSLAYGTRVL
+428 DCVFSLAYGTRVL

-450 VGRKYGLVGPNGA
+450 IGRKYGLVGPNGA

-490 HDIQGNHDDTSVLEY
+490 HDIQGNNSDTSVLEY
-505 VAMDSKIIDNG
+505 IAKDEKVVENGINNDQIID
-516 ITNEDIVVGLK
+516 GLK
-527 NVGFEDNMI
+527 TVGFEDNMI

-575 FAVKWLVDYLK
+575 FAIKWLVDYLK

-607 TNIMHYEN
+607 TNITHYEN
-615 LKLKSYRG
+615 SKLVFYRG

-640 LTNQNVSFHFPEP
+640 LTNVNVSFNFPEP

-661 LTKAVLKMKN
+661 LTKSVLKMKN
-671 SYFQYPTAL
+671 CSFQYPTAL

-717 LEPNRGIIERHP
+717 LEPNKGIIERHP

-758 RYRAGFDKEQTS
+758 RYRAGYDKEQTS
-770 KDSLTLTPE
+770 KDSLTLSEE
-779 ELEAIKQ
+779 ELQAIKQ
-786 KAKENKYMVISELTS
+786 KAKENKYLVIAEILS

-822 FTKTELIQMGYEK
+822 FTKSELVQMGYEK

-855 TTGEIQKHLD
+855 TSGEIQKHLD

-949 LLDSGNLSV
+949 LLDSGYLNV

-976 DKAKTLNLE
+976 ENAKKLTFEQE
-985 EAEDKFDSLGNKIEV
+985 EEKFDSLGNKVEV
-1000 VAEKKELNR
+1000 VKEKKELSR
-1009 ADKKRLLKQ
+1009 GDKKALLKK

-1031 IDVLLGMDA
+1031 IDKLLGLDE

>member
-1 MGGLLYYPKSLV
+1 MSKSL
-13 YYNTMYC
+13 T
-20 KLQVC
+20 
-25 CCEYGFG
+25 
-32 MKTKTGQTFYFIPKK
+32 T
-47 HKDILLIYTLYPIA
+47 D
-61 MPAFIDFS
+61 
-69 SLDMDAK
+69 
-76 IQVLQ
+76 
-81 DAYEPY
+81 
-87 MEPDMIG
+87 
-94 CLDAVLQL
+94 
-102 AADSKGSEKVSR
+102 
-114 FGDLFIE
+114 E
-121 KINPYC
+121 KINTIIQNSESSLEPSVEPELINAMDSIIQSALDSKKYEIALSAGEQIIKKSNPYA
-127 FDKISVPIFAG
+127 FTKIAPFLFSG
-138 FTSIKWQVKHASLC
+138 FISMKWQIRQFSLQ
-152 LLGKFA
+152 LMSA
-158 KRHPVQTAQH
+158 YARHHPTIVAQN
-168 MPVIMQQLIDISS
+168 MPEIINQLITVSQ
-181 DPKKEVKTQ
+181 DPKVKQ
-190 TAATFMDVGSTI
+190 CVIECFQNVCSTI
-202 ENVDIKHLIPVV
+202 ENVDIKHLIPIV
-214 ISAYMN
+214 IACYMN
-220 PSQETQNALDALVST
+220 PVQETQKALDALVST
-235 PFVNDIDIPTLGFLA
+235 PFVNDIDIPTMGLLI
-250 PLLTKSMRERKMV
+250 PLLIKSMRERKMV

-271 IETLMKLLKNPVYA
+271 METLTKLLKNPVYA
-285 KLFYPIL
+285 KMFYPIL

-300 NEIAE
+300 EEIAE

-316 NVLTA
+316 NVLTS
-321 VYNLGKSVENF
+321 VYDLGVNKSLESY
-332 TADDCKK
+332 TLEDCRK
-339 TFHQYL
+339 TFL
-345 DSDAA
+345 DNIGDVG
-350 LDISSD
+350 DIGDNMSLVDYS
-356 CIVNHT
+356 
-362 IDLVWSLVQNEIK
+362 IDLVWNLVKHEIK
-375 DETVWLSCMEPY
+375 DESLWHSCIQPY
-387 LKTVIPDTEKR
+387 LKCVIDDVDAVEAA
-398 TAAIHAIKDVIIKT
+398 TAKIASTIIST
-412 ITVVEYNPED
+412 ITVEEFNPED

-428 DCMFSLAYGTRVL
+428 DCVFSLAYGTRVL

-450 VGRKYGLVGPNGA
+450 IGRKYGLVGPNGA

-475 NLQEFPEELKSVYVE
+475 NLQEFPESLKSVYVE
-490 HDIQGNHDDTSVLEY
+490 HDIQGNHSELSVLQYIQNDEK
-505 VAMDSKIIDNG
+505 VIEHGG
-516 ITNEDIVVGLK
+516 ISEENIVSGLQQ
-527 NVGFEDNMI
+527 VGFEDNMI

-550 LALTRAMLLNPD
+550 LALSRAMLLNPD

-575 FAVKWLVDYLK
+575 FAIKWLVDYLK
-586 GLTRTTCLI
+586 GLTKTTCLI

-607 TNIMHYEN
+607 TNITHYEG
-615 LKLKSYRG
+615 LKLKFYRG

-640 LTNQNVSFHFPEP
+640 LTNDNVSFSFPEP
-653 GPLEGVKS
+653 GPLDGVKS
-661 LTKAVLKMKN
+661 LTKSVLKMKN
-671 SYFQYPTAL
+671 CYFQYPTAP
-680 KPQLIDV
+680 KPQLTDV
-687 NIQVSMASRVAIVG
+687 SIQVSMASRVAIVG

-717 LEPNRGIIERHP
+717 LEPNGGIIERHP

-758 RYRAGFDKEQTS
+758 RYRSGFDKEQIS
-770 KDSLTLTPE
+770 KDSLTLSE
-779 ELEAIKQ
+779 EEVAAIKQ
-786 KAKENKYMVISELTS
+786 KAKDNKYLVIAEILS

-822 FTKTELIQMGYEK
+822 FVKTELIEMGYEK

-865 NFGLEPQFAQHS
+865 NFGLDAQFAQHS

-935 HNEEFYKEICPEKW
+935 HNEEFYREICPEKW

-976 DKAKTLNLE
+976 ENAKKLHID

-1000 VAEKKELNR
+1000 APVKKELSR
-1009 ADKKRLLKQ
+1009 GDKKALLK
-1018 KKDMEKQG
+1018 KKKEMEKQG

-1031 IDVLLGMDA
+1031 IDKLLGLEE

>member
-1 MGGLLYYPKSLV
+1 METNPELFTFSSFDIDEQISLLENQYQTFMEPSILSSFEQILNYSTDFKLNEKSL
-13 YYNTMYC
+13 
-20 KLQVC
+20 KL
-25 CCEYGFG
+25 
-32 MKTKTGQTFYFIPKK
+32 
-47 HKDILLIYTLYPIA
+47 
-61 MPAFIDFS
+61 
-69 SLDMDAK
+69 
-76 IQVLQ
+76 
-81 DAYEPY
+81 
-87 MEPDMIG
+87 
-94 CLDAVLQL
+94 
-102 AADSKGSEKVSR
+102 
-114 FGDLFIE
+114 GDLVIQ
-121 KINPYC
+121 KINPYS
-127 FDKISVPIFAG
+127 FSKLSQYLFEGMKSMKWQIKQFSLILLSKFAG
-138 FTSIKWQVKHASLC
+138 YYPEVTSQN
-152 LLGKFA
+152 
-158 KRHPVQTAQH
+158 
-168 MPVIMQQLIDISS
+168 MPDIILNLITISS

-190 TAATFMDVGSTI
+190 TLNTFQSVCNCI
-202 ENVDIKHLIPVV
+202 ENVDIKHLIPIV
-214 ISAYMN
+214 ISAYLN
-220 PSQETQNALDALVST
+220 PSQEIQKALDALVST
-235 PFVNDIDIPTLGFLA
+235 PFVNDIDIPTLGFLV
-250 PLLTKSMRERKMV
+250 PLLTKSMRERKMI

-271 IETLMKLLKNPVYA
+271 IETLVKLLKNPVYA
-285 KLFYPIL
+285 KIFYPIL

-300 NEIAE
+300 EEIAE
-305 VEIRNVCLNSR
+305 VEIRNVCLNSK
-316 NVLTA
+316 NVLTN
-321 VYNLGKSVENF
+321 VYNQGINKS
-332 TADDCKK
+332 
-339 TFHQYL
+339 L
-345 DSDAA
+345 DSF
-350 LDISSD
+350 
-356 CIVNHT
+356 T
-362 IDLVWSLVQNEIK
+362 IDNCRQTFFQFIDEDKRNFLVDYSIDLTWNLVKNEIK
-375 DETVWLSCMEPY
+375 NDDIWIKCMEPY
-387 LKTVIPDTEKR
+387 LKFVIVDDVLMNDTINK
-398 TAAIHAIKDVIIKT
+398 IKEIIINS
-412 ITVVEYNPED
+412 ITVEEYNPED

-428 DCMFSLAYGTRVL
+428 DCVFSLAYGTRVL

-450 VGRKYGLVGPNGA
+450 IGRKYGLVGPNGA

-490 HDIQGNHDDTSVLEY
+490 HDIQGNNSDTSVLEY
-505 VAMDSKIIDNG
+505 VAKDEKVVENGINNDQIID
-516 ITNEDIVVGLK
+516 GLK

-575 FAVKWLVDYLK
+575 FAIKWLVDYLK

-607 TNIMHYEN
+607 TNITHYEN
-615 LKLKSYRG
+615 MKLKFYRG

-640 LTNQNVSFHFPEP
+640 LTNDNVSFNFPEP

-661 LTKAVLKMKN
+661 LTKSVLKMKN
-671 SYFQYPTAL
+671 CYFQYPTAL

-717 LEPNRGIIERHP
+717 LEPNKGIIERHP

-758 RYRAGFDKEQTS
+758 RYRAGYDKEQTS
-770 KDSLTLTPE
+770 KDSLTLSEE
-779 ELEAIKQ
+779 ELLAIKQ
-786 KAKENKYMVISELTS
+786 KAKENKYLVIAEILS

-822 FTKTELIQMGYEK
+822 FTKSEMVQMGYEK

-949 LLDSGNLSV
+949 LLDSGYLNV

-976 DKAKTLNLE
+976 ENTKKLTFDQE
-985 EAEDKFDSLGNKIEV
+985 EEKFDSLGNKIEV
-1000 VAEKKELNR
+1000 VKEKKELSR
-1009 ADKKRLLKQ
+1009 GDKKALLKK

-1031 IDVLLGMDA
+1031 IDKLLGLDE

>member
-1 MGGLLYYPKSLV
+1 MSDDNSFSL
-13 YYNTMYC
+13 
-20 KLQVC
+20 
-25 CCEYGFG
+25 
-32 MKTKTGQTFYFIPKK
+32 
-47 HKDILLIYTLYPIA
+47 LLIDEQISLLDSKYESNMEPSI
-61 MPAFIDFS
+61 IS
-69 SLDMDAK
+69 SLEQIMQYSTDIKLSDK
-76 IQVLQ
+76 TIH
-81 DAYEPY
+81 
-87 MEPDMIG
+87 II
-94 CLDAVLQL
+94 
-102 AADSKGSEKVSR
+102 
-114 FGDLFIE
+114 DLIIK

-127 FDKISVPIFAG
+127 IDIVSKYIFEG
-138 FTSIKWQVKHASLC
+138 FVSIKWQVKRIALIM
-152 LLGKFA
+152 LA
-158 KRHPVQTAQH
+158 KMAEYHPTVTAQN
-168 MPVIMQQLIDISS
+168 MPEIINKLIEISS
-181 DPKKEVKTQ
+181 DPKKEIKQQVN
-190 TAATFMDVGSTI
+190 ATFLAVGNTI
-202 ENVDIKHLIPVV
+202 ENVDIKHLIPII

-220 PSQETQNALDALVST
+220 PVQETQKALDALVST
-235 PFVNDIDIPTLGFLA
+235 PFVNDIDIPTLGFLV

-271 IETLMKLLKNPVYA
+271 IETLTKLLKNPVYA
-285 KLFYPIL
+285 KVFYPIL
-292 EPVLTKGY
+292 EPILTKGY
-300 NEIAE
+300 EEIAE
-305 VEIRNVCLNSR
+305 LEIRNVCLNSR
-316 NVLTA
+316 NVLTN
-321 VYNLGKSVENF
+321 VYNQGIHKSLDEF
-332 TADDCKK
+332 TYDKCK
-339 TFHQYL
+339 TVFLTHIPETESRSLVLY
-345 DSDAA
+345 S
-350 LDISSD
+350 IE
-356 CIVNHT
+356 
-362 IDLVWSLVQNEIK
+362 LVWNLVKHEIK
-375 DETVWLSCMEPY
+375 NTDIWFSCMDPY
-387 LKTVIPDTEKR
+387 LYQVLPNESDR
-398 TAAIHAIKDVIIKT
+398 HAIISEITTT
-412 ITVVEYNPED
+412 IVESITIEEYNPED

-475 NLQEFPEELKSVYVE
+475 NLQEFPEDLKSVYVE
-490 HDIQGNHDDTSVLEY
+490 HDIQGNTSDVSVLQY
-505 VAMDSKIIDNG
+505 VMNDIKIIENG
-516 ITNEDIVVGLK
+516 IAENDIVSGLSS
-527 NVGFEDNMI
+527 VGFEDNMI

-550 LALTRAMLLNPD
+550 LALTRAMLLKPD

-595 VSHDTRFLDAVC
+595 VSHDTKFLDAVC
-607 TNIMHYEN
+607 TNITHYEN
-615 LKLKSYRG
+615 MKLKFYRG

-640 LTNQNVSFHFPEP
+640 LTNENISFQFPEP

-671 SYFQYPTAL
+671 CYFQYPAATR
-680 KPQLIDV
+680 PQLVDV
-687 NIQVSMASRVAIVG
+687 SIQVSMASRVAIAG

-717 LEPNRGIIERHP
+717 LEPNSGIIERHP

-741 HHIENHLDKTP
+741 HHIESHLDKTP

-758 RYRAGFDKEQTS
+758 RYRGGFDKEQIS
-770 KDSLTLTPE
+770 KDALTLSPE
-779 ELEAIKQ
+779 ELEAIRQ
-786 KAKENKYMVISELTS
+786 KAKENKYMVIQEILS

-822 FTKTELIQMGYEK
+822 LTKNELIQMGYEK

-865 NFGLEPQFAQHS
+865 NFGVEPQFAQHS

-897 NLPHVVILDEP
+897 NLPHVIILDEP
-908 TNFLDRDSLGA
+908 TNFLDRDALGA

-949 LLDSGNLSV
+949 LLESGTLAV

-976 DKAKTLNLE
+976 EKQKTLNLDA
-985 EAEDKFDSLGNKIEV
+985 AEDKYDSLGNKIEV
-1000 VAEKKELNR
+1000 VPEKKELNR

-1031 IDVLLGMDA
+1031 IDLLLESC

>member
-1 MGGLLYYPKSLV
+1 ME
-13 YYNTMYC
+13 T
-20 KLQVC
+20 
-25 CCEYGFG
+25 
-32 MKTKTGQTFYFIPKK
+32 IPEN
-47 HKDILLIYTLYPIA
+47 
-61 MPAFIDFS
+61 FVFS
-69 SLDMDAK
+69 SFNIDEQINLLET
-76 IQVLQ
+76 QYQ
-81 DAYEPY
+81 SY
-87 MEPDMIG
+87 MEPSILNSFEQILNYSTDFK
-94 CLDAVLQL
+94 LN
-102 AADSKGSEKVSR
+102 EKSLKL
-114 FGDLFIE
+114 GDLIIQ
-121 KINPYC
+121 KLNPYC
-127 FDKISVPIFAG
+127 FSKLSQQLFEG
-138 FTSIKWQVKHASLC
+138 MKSMKWQIKQFSLI
-152 LLGKFA
+152 LLSKFA
-158 KRHPVQTAQH
+158 TYYPQVTAQN
-168 MPVIMQQLIDISS
+168 MPDIILNLIAISS
-181 DPKKEVKTQ
+181 DPKKEIKTQ
-190 TAATFMDVGSTI
+190 TLNTFNAVCSSI

-220 PSQETQNALDALVST
+220 PSQEIQKALDTLVST
-235 PFVNDIDIPTLGFLA
+235 PFVNDIDIPTLGFLV
-250 PLLTKSMRERKMV
+250 PLLTKSMRERKMI

-271 IETLMKLLKNPVYA
+271 IETLVKLLKNPVYA
-285 KLFYPIL
+285 KIFYPIL

-300 NEIAE
+300 DEIAE
-305 VEIRNVCLNSR
+305 VEIRNVCLNSKT
-316 NVLTA
+316 VLTN
-321 VYNLGKSVENF
+321 VYNQGLNKSL
-332 TADDCKK
+332 DC
-339 TFHQYL
+339 F
-345 DSDAA
+345 
-350 LDISSD
+350 
-356 CIVNHT
+356 T
-362 IDLVWSLVQNEIK
+362 IDNCKETFFQFIGEDKRSFLVEHSIDLTWNLVKNEIK
-375 DETVWLSCMEPY
+375 LDDVWVQCMEPY
-387 LKTVIPDTEKR
+387 LKFVIVDESER
-398 TAAIHAIKDVIIKT
+398 CDAINKIKEIIINS
-412 ITVVEYNPED
+412 ITVEEYNPED

-428 DCMFSLAYGTRVL
+428 DCVFSLAYGTRVL

-450 VGRKYGLVGPNGA
+450 IGRKYGLVGPNGA

-490 HDIQGNHDDTSVLEY
+490 HDIQGNNSDTSVLEY
-505 VAMDSKIIDNG
+505 VAKDEKVVENGIVNDQIID
-516 ITNEDIVVGLK
+516 GLK
-527 NVGFEDNMI
+527 AVGFEDNMI
-536 HGPVTALS
+536 NGPVTALS

-575 FAVKWLVDYLK
+575 FAIKWLVDYLK

-607 TNIMHYEN
+607 TNITHYEN
-615 LKLKSYRG
+615 LKLVFYRG

-640 LTNQNVSFHFPEP
+640 LTNVNVSFNFPEP

-661 LTKAVLKMKN
+661 LTKSVLKMKN
-671 SYFQYPTAL
+671 CSFQYPTAL

-717 LEPNRGIIERHP
+717 LEPNKGIIERHP

-758 RYRAGFDKEQTS
+758 RYRAGYDKEQTS
-770 KDSLTLTPE
+770 KDSLTLSEE
-779 ELEAIKQ
+779 ELQAIKQ
-786 KAKENKYMVISELTS
+786 KAKENKYLVIAEILS

-822 FTKTELIQMGYEK
+822 FTKSELVQMGYEK

-976 DKAKTLNLE
+976 ENAKKLTFDQE
-985 EAEDKFDSLGNKIEV
+985 EEKYDSLGNKVDV
-1000 VAEKKELNR
+1000 VKEKKELSR
-1009 ADKKRLLKQ
+1009 GDKKALLKK

-1031 IDVLLGMDA
+1031 IDKLLGLEE

>member
-1 MGGLLYYPKSLV
+1 MS
-13 YYNTMYC
+13 TF
-20 KLQVC
+20 LQ
-25 CCEYGFG
+25 
-32 MKTKTGQTFYFIPKK
+32 
-47 HKDILLIYTLYPIA
+47 L
-61 MPAFIDFS
+61 
-69 SLDMDAK
+69 SLDEK
-76 IQVLQ
+76 IATLREQFSP
-81 DAYEPY
+81 ANETYAASIFEE
-87 MEPDMIG
+87 MMNT
-94 CLDAVLQL
+94 
-102 AADSKGSEKVSR
+102 AADNKSYDKMVEM
-114 FGDLFIE
+114 GDRVIQQ
-121 KINPYC
+121 INPYA
-127 FDKISVPIFAG
+127 FTKIAPTLFAG
-138 FTSIKWQVKHASLC
+138 LKSMKWQTKQYALVMIA
-152 LLGKFA
+152 KFA
-158 KRHPVQTAQH
+158 QYHPAIVAQN
-168 MPVIMQQLIDISS
+168 MPEIINHLITITQDVKASI
-181 DPKKEVKTQ
+181 KTQ
-190 TAATFMDVGSTI
+190 TIETFRSVCATI
-202 ENVDIKHLIPVV
+202 ENVDVKHLIPLV

-220 PSQETQNALDALVST
+220 PATETQKALDALVST
-235 PFVNDIDIPTLGFLA
+235 PFVNDIDIPTLGFFV

-271 IETLMKLLKNPVYA
+271 IETLLKLLKNPVYA
-285 KLFYPIL
+285 KRFYHIL
-292 EPVLTKGY
+292 EPVLTRGY
-300 NEIAE
+300 EEIAE
-305 VEIRNVCLNSR
+305 VEIRTVCQNSR
-316 NVLTA
+316 EVLTK
-321 VYNLGKSVENF
+321 VYELGNNKSLESY
-332 TADDCKK
+332 TLDDCKK
-339 TFHQYL
+339 TFATNLGDIAADQQYL
-345 DSDAA
+345 VDYS
-350 LDISSD
+350 
-356 CIVNHT
+356 
-362 IDLVWSLVQNEIK
+362 IDLVWNLVQNEIK
-375 DETVWLSCMEPY
+375 DAEIWKKCIKPY
-387 LKTVIPDTEKR
+387 IAPMVGDACSEIVDKISTT
-398 TAAIHAIKDVIIKT
+398 IIDT
-412 ITVVEYNPED
+412 ITIEEYNPED
-422 DEENLC
+422 DEDNLC
-428 DCMFSLAYGTRVL
+428 DCVFSLAYGTRVL

-450 VGRKYGLVGPNGA
+450 IGRKYGLVGPNGA

-475 NLQEFPEELKSVYVE
+475 NLQEFPESLKSVYVE
-490 HDIQGNHDDTSVLEY
+490 HDIQGNHDETSVLDY
-505 VAMDSKIIDNG
+505 VATDAKVVENG
-516 ITNEDIVVGLK
+516 TISNDAIVSGLRA
-527 NVGFEDNMI
+527 VGFEDNMI
-536 HGPVTALS
+536 YGPVTALS

-550 LALTRAMLLNPD
+550 LALSRAMLLNPD

-586 GLTRTTCLI
+586 SLTKTTCLI

-607 TNIMHYEN
+607 TNITHYEG
-615 LKLKSYRG
+615 LKLKFYRG

-640 LTNQNVSFHFPEP
+640 LTNQNVSFSFPEP

-661 LTKAVLKMKN
+661 LTKSVLKMKN
-671 SYFQYPTAL
+671 CYFQYSTAP

-687 NIQVSMASRVAIVG
+687 SIQVSMASRVAIVG

-717 LEPNRGIIERHP
+717 LEPNSGLIDRHP

-758 RYRAGFDKEQTS
+758 RYRAGYDKEQIA
-770 KDSLTLTPE
+770 KDSLTMSE
-779 ELEAIKQ
+779 EEIAAIKQ
-786 KAKENKYMVISELTS
+786 KAKENKHLVIAEILS

-822 FTKTELIQMGYEK
+822 FVKTELVEMGYEK

-976 DKAKTLNLE
+976 ENAKKLNFE
-985 EAEDKFDSLGNKIEV
+985 EAEVKMDALGNTI
-1000 VAEKKELNR
+1000 VAAPVKKELSR
-1009 ADKKRLLKQ
+1009 GDKKALLK
-1018 KKDMEKQG
+1018 KKKEMEKQG

-1031 IDVLLGMDA
+1031 IDQLLGLE

>member
-1 MGGLLYYPKSLV
+1 METNPELFTFSSFDIDEQINLLENQYQTFMEPSILSSFEQILNYYTDFKLNEKSL
-13 YYNTMYC
+13 
-20 KLQVC
+20 KL
-25 CCEYGFG
+25 
-32 MKTKTGQTFYFIPKK
+32 
-47 HKDILLIYTLYPIA
+47 
-61 MPAFIDFS
+61 
-69 SLDMDAK
+69 
-76 IQVLQ
+76 
-81 DAYEPY
+81 
-87 MEPDMIG
+87 
-94 CLDAVLQL
+94 
-102 AADSKGSEKVSR
+102 
-114 FGDLFIE
+114 GDLIIQ

-127 FDKISVPIFAG
+127 FSKLSQYLFEGMKSMKWQIKHFSLILLSKFAG
-138 FTSIKWQVKHASLC
+138 YYPEVTSQN
-152 LLGKFA
+152 
-158 KRHPVQTAQH
+158 
-168 MPVIMQQLIDISS
+168 MPDIILNLITISS

-190 TAATFMDVGSTI
+190 TLNTFQSVCNSI
-202 ENVDIKHLIPVV
+202 ENVDIKHLIPIV
-214 ISAYMN
+214 ISAYLN
-220 PSQETQNALDALVST
+220 PSQEIQKALDSLVST
-235 PFVNDIDIPTLGFLA
+235 PFVNDIDIPTLGFLV
-250 PLLTKSMRERKMV
+250 PLLTKSMRERKMI

-271 IETLMKLLKNPVYA
+271 IETLVKLLKNPVYA
-285 KLFYPIL
+285 KIFYPIL

-300 NEIAE
+300 DEIAE
-305 VEIRNVCLNSR
+305 VEIRNVCLNSK
-316 NVLTA
+316 NVLTN
-321 VYNLGKSVENF
+321 VYNQGINKS
-332 TADDCKK
+332 
-339 TFHQYL
+339 L
-345 DSDAA
+345 DSF
-350 LDISSD
+350 
-356 CIVNHT
+356 T
-362 IDLVWSLVQNEIK
+362 IDNCRQTFFQFIDEDKRNFLVDYSIDLTWNLVKNEIK
-375 DETVWLSCMEPY
+375 NDDIWIKCMEPY
-387 LKTVIPDTEKR
+387 LKFIINDDGERCDTINK
-398 TAAIHAIKDVIIKT
+398 IKEIIINS
-412 ITVVEYNPED
+412 ITVEEYNPED

-428 DCMFSLAYGTRVL
+428 DCVFSLAYGTRVL

-450 VGRKYGLVGPNGA
+450 IGRKYGLVGPNGA

-475 NLQEFPEELKSVYVE
+475 NLQEFPEDLKSVYVE
-490 HDIQGNHDDTSVLEY
+490 HDIQGNNSDTSVLEY
-505 VAMDSKIIDNG
+505 VAKDEKVVENGINNDQIID
-516 ITNEDIVVGLK
+516 GLK

-575 FAVKWLVDYLK
+575 FAIKWLVDYLK

-607 TNIMHYEN
+607 TNITHYEN
-615 LKLKSYRG
+615 MKLKFYRG

-640 LTNQNVSFHFPEP
+640 LTNDNVSFNFPEP

-661 LTKAVLKMKN
+661 LTKSVLKMKN
-671 SYFQYPTAL
+671 CYFQYPTAL

-717 LEPNRGIIERHP
+717 LEPNKGIIERHP

-758 RYRAGFDKEQTS
+758 RYRAGYDKEQTS
-770 KDSLTLTPE
+770 KDSLTLSEE
-779 ELEAIKQ
+779 ELLAIKQ
-786 KAKENKYMVISELTS
+786 KAKENKYLVIAEILS

-822 FTKTELIQMGYEK
+822 FTKTELVQMGYEK

-949 LLDSGNLSV
+949 LLDSGNLCV

-976 DKAKTLNLE
+976 ENAKKLTFDQE
-985 EAEDKFDSLGNKIEV
+985 EEKFDSLGNKIEV
-1000 VAEKKELNR
+1000 VKEKKELSR
-1009 ADKKRLLKQ
+1009 GDKKALLKK

-1031 IDVLLGMDA
+1031 IDKLLGLEE

>member
-1 MGGLLYYPKSLV
+1 MTTFLQLSFDE
-13 YYNTMYC
+13 
-20 KLQVC
+20 KLA
-25 CCEYGFG
+25 
-32 MKTKTGQTFYFIPKK
+32 
-47 HKDILLIYTLYPIA
+47 TLCDQFS
-61 MPAFIDFS
+61 PAI
-69 SLDMDAK
+69 
-76 IQVLQ
+76 
-81 DAYEPY
+81 EPY
-87 MEPDMIG
+87 MASIFEEMMN
-94 CLDAVLQL
+94 V
-102 AADSKGSEKVSR
+102 AADNKSYDKMVEM
-114 FGDLFIE
+114 GDHIVH
-121 KINPYC
+121 KINPYA
-127 FDKISVPIFAG
+127 FTKIAPTLFNG
-138 FTSIKWQVKHASLC
+138 LKSIKWQTKQYALVMLA
-152 LLGKFA
+152 KFA
-158 KRHPVQTAQH
+158 QYHPTIVAQN
-168 MPVIMQQLIDISS
+168 MPEIITHLITITQDVKASI
-181 DPKKEVKTQ
+181 KTQ
-190 TAATFMDVGSTI
+190 TLETFRSVCSAI
-202 ENVDIKHLIPVV
+202 ENVDVKHLIPLV

-220 PSQETQNALDALVST
+220 PATETQKALDALVST
-235 PFVNDIDIPTLGFLA
+235 PFVNDIDIPTLGFFV

-271 IETLMKLLKNPVYA
+271 IETLLKLLKNPVYA
-285 KLFYPIL
+285 KRFYHIL
-292 EPVLTKGY
+292 EPVLTRGY
-300 NEIAE
+300 EEIAE

-316 NVLTA
+316 EVLTK
-321 VYNLGKSVENF
+321 VYELGNNKSLESY
-332 TADDCKK
+332 TLDDCKK
-339 TFHQYL
+339 TFVTNLGDIATDQQYL
-345 DSDAA
+345 VDYS
-350 LDISSD
+350 
-356 CIVNHT
+356 
-362 IDLVWSLVQNEIK
+362 IDLVWNLVQNEIK
-375 DETVWLSCMEPY
+375 DPEIWKKCIQPY
-387 LKTVIPDTEKR
+387 IPGDECTTIVEKIS
-398 TAAIHAIKDVIIKT
+398 TTIIET
-412 ITVVEYNPED
+412 ITVEEYNPED

-428 DCMFSLAYGTRVL
+428 DCVFSLAYGTRVL
-441 LHQTPFKVK
+441 LHQTSFKVK
-450 VGRKYGLVGPNGA
+450 IGRKYGLVGPNGA

-475 NLQEFPEELKSVYVE
+475 NLQEFPESLKSVYVE
-490 HDIQGNHDDTSVLEY
+490 HDIQGNHDETSVLDY
-505 VAMDSKIIDNG
+505 VATDAKVVENG
-516 ITNEDIVVGLK
+516 TISNDAIVSGLRA
-527 NVGFEDNMI
+527 VGFEDNMI
-536 HGPVTALS
+536 YGPVTALS

-550 LALTRAMLLNPD
+550 LALSRAMLLNPD

-586 GLTRTTCLI
+586 GLTKTTCLI

-607 TNIMHYEN
+607 TNITHYEG
-615 LKLKSYRG
+615 LKLKFYRG

-640 LTNQNVSFHFPEP
+640 LTNQNVSFSFPEP
-653 GPLEGVKS
+653 GPLDGVKS

-671 SYFQYPTAL
+671 CYFQYSTAP

-687 NIQVSMASRVAIVG
+687 SIQVSMASRVAIVG

-717 LEPNRGIIERHP
+717 LEPNSGLIDRHP

-758 RYRAGFDKEQTS
+758 RYRAGYDKEQTA
-770 KDSLTLTPE
+770 KDSLTMSE
-779 ELEAIKQ
+779 EEIAAIKQ
-786 KAKENKYMVISELTS
+786 KAKENKHLVIAEILS

-807 ENEYECKSESEITQW
+807 ENEYECKSETEITQW
-822 FTKTELIQMGYEK
+822 FVKTELVEMGYEK

-840 DEKLAMENMLGQRKL
+840 DEKLAMESMLGQRKL

-976 DKAKTLNLE
+976 ENAKKLNFE
-985 EAEDKFDSLGNKIEV
+985 EAEVKMDALGNTI
-1000 VAEKKELNR
+1000 VATPVKKELSR
-1009 ADKKRLLKQ
+1009 GDKKALLKR

-1031 IDVLLGMDA
+1031 IDQLLGLE

>member
-1 MGGLLYYPKSLV
+1 MS
-13 YYNTMYC
+13 TF
-20 KLQVC
+20 LQ
-25 CCEYGFG
+25 
-32 MKTKTGQTFYFIPKK
+32 
-47 HKDILLIYTLYPIA
+47 L
-61 MPAFIDFS
+61 
-69 SLDMDAK
+69 SLDEK
-76 IQVLQ
+76 IATLREQFSP
-81 DAYEPY
+81 ANEPY
-87 MEPDMIG
+87 AASIFEEMMNT
-94 CLDAVLQL
+94 
-102 AADSKGSEKVSR
+102 AADNKSYDKMVEM
-114 FGDLFIE
+114 GDRIIQQ
-121 KINPYC
+121 INPYA
-127 FDKISVPIFAG
+127 FTKIAPTLFAG
-138 FTSIKWQVKHASLC
+138 LKSMKWQTKQYALVMIA
-152 LLGKFA
+152 KFA
-158 KRHPVQTAQH
+158 QYHPAIVAQN
-168 MPVIMQQLIDISS
+168 MPEIINNLITITQDAKAS
-181 DPKKEVKTQ
+181 VKTQ
-190 TAATFMDVGSTI
+190 TIETFRSVCTTI
-202 ENVDIKHLIPVV
+202 ENVDVKHLIPLV

-220 PSQETQNALDALVST
+220 PATETQKALDALVST
-235 PFVNDIDIPTLGFLA
+235 PFVNDIDIPTLGFFV

-271 IETLMKLLKNPVYA
+271 IETLLKLLKNPVYA
-285 KLFYPIL
+285 KRFYHIL
-292 EPVLTKGY
+292 EPVLTRGY
-300 NEIAE
+300 EEIAE
-305 VEIRNVCLNSR
+305 VEIRTVCQNSR
-316 NVLTA
+316 EVLTK
-321 VYNLGKSVENF
+321 VYELGNNKSLESY
-332 TADDCKK
+332 TLDDCKK
-339 TFHQYL
+339 TFATNLGDIAADQQYL
-345 DSDAA
+345 VDYS
-350 LDISSD
+350 
-356 CIVNHT
+356 
-362 IDLVWSLVQNEIK
+362 IDLVWNLVQNEIK
-375 DETVWLSCMEPY
+375 DAEIWKKCIKPY
-387 LKTVIPDTEKR
+387 IAPMVGDACSTIVDKISTT
-398 TAAIHAIKDVIIKT
+398 IIET
-412 ITVVEYNPED
+412 ITIEEYNPED
-422 DEENLC
+422 DEDNLC
-428 DCMFSLAYGTRVL
+428 DCVFSLAYGTRVL

-450 VGRKYGLVGPNGA
+450 IGRKYGLVGPNGA

-475 NLQEFPEELKSVYVE
+475 NLQEFPESLKSVYVE
-490 HDIQGNHDDTSVLEY
+490 HDIQGNHDETSVLDY
-505 VAMDSKIIDNG
+505 VATDAKVVENG
-516 ITNEDIVVGLK
+516 TISNDAIVSGLRE
-527 NVGFEDNMI
+527 VGFEDNMI
-536 HGPVTALS
+536 YGPVTALS

-550 LALTRAMLLNPD
+550 LALSRAMLLNPD

-586 GLTRTTCLI
+586 SLTKTTCLI

-607 TNIMHYEN
+607 TNITHYEG
-615 LKLKSYRG
+615 LKLKFYRG

-640 LTNQNVSFHFPEP
+640 LTNQNVSFSFPEP

-671 SYFQYPTAL
+671 CYFQYATAP

-687 NIQVSMASRVAIVG
+687 SIQVSMASRVAIVG

-717 LEPNRGIIERHP
+717 LEPNSGLIDRHP

-758 RYRAGFDKEQTS
+758 RYRAGYDKEQIA
-770 KDSLTLTPE
+770 KDSLTMSE
-779 ELEAIKQ
+779 EEIAAIKQ
-786 KAKENKYMVISELTS
+786 KAKENKHLVIAEILS

-822 FTKTELIQMGYEK
+822 FVKTELVEMGYEK

-976 DKAKTLNLE
+976 ENAKKLNFE
-985 EAEDKFDSLGNKIEV
+985 EAEVKMDALGNTIV
-1000 VAEKKELNR
+1000 TAPVKKELSR
-1009 ADKKRLLKQ
+1009 GDKKALLKR
-1018 KKDMEKQG
+1018 KKEMEKQG

-1031 IDVLLGMDA
+1031 IDQLLGLE

>member
-1 MGGLLYYPKSLV
+1 MSNFTSL
-13 YYNTMYC
+13 
-20 KLQVC
+20 
-25 CCEYGFG
+25 
-32 MKTKTGQTFYFIPKK
+32 
-47 HKDILLIYTLYPIA
+47 A
-61 MPAFIDFS
+61 ID
-69 SLDMDAK
+69 
-76 IQVLQ
+76 
-81 DAYEPY
+81 
-87 MEPDMIG
+87 
-94 CLDAVLQL
+94 
-102 AADSKGSEKVSR
+102 
-114 FGDLFIE
+114 E
-121 KINPYC
+121 KINIIGAESMLRPEMEPEVINSIDSIIQSALDNKKYETALIAGEQIIQKSNPYA
-127 FDKISVPIFAG
+127 FTKISPFLFEG
-138 FTSIKWQVKHASLC
+138 FRSMKWQIRQFSLQ
-152 LLGKFA
+152 LLSSYA
-158 KRHPVQTAQH
+158 LHHPTIVAQN
-168 MPVIMQQLIDISS
+168 MPEIINQLITVSQ
-181 DPKKEVKTQ
+181 DPKKEVKQ
-190 TAATFMDVGSTI
+190 CVIECFQNVCKTI

-214 ISAYMN
+214 ISCYMN
-220 PSQETQNALDALVST
+220 PVQETQKALDALVST
-235 PFVNDIDIPTLGFLA
+235 PFVNDIDIPTMGFLI
-250 PLLTKSMRERKMV
+250 PLLIKSMRERKMV

-271 IETLMKLLKNPVYA
+271 METLTKLLKNPVYA
-285 KLFYPIL
+285 KMFYPIL

-300 NEIAE
+300 EEIAE

-321 VYNLGKSVENF
+321 VYDLGVNKSLESY
-332 TADDCKK
+332 TLEDCRK
-339 TFHQYL
+339 TFLETIQAESGTIFL
-345 DSDAA
+345 DDSQ
-350 LDISSD
+350 LTM
-356 CIVNHT
+356 VNYS
-362 IDLVWSLVQNEIK
+362 IDLVWNLVKHEIK
-375 DETVWLSCMEPY
+375 DESVWHSCIHPY
-387 LKTVIPDTEKR
+387 LKTIIPKEELLATVISKITS
-398 TAAIHAIKDVIIKT
+398 TIIST
-412 ITVVEYNPED
+412 ITVEEYNPED

-428 DCMFSLAYGTRVL
+428 DCVFSLAYGTRVL

-450 VGRKYGLVGPNGA
+450 IGRKYGLVGPNGA

-475 NLQEFPEELKSVYVE
+475 NLQEFPESLKSVYVE
-490 HDIQGNHDDTSVLEY
+490 HDIQGNNSDLSVLQYIQNDEK
-505 VAMDSKIIDNG
+505 VIEHGG
-516 ITNEDIVVGLK
+516 ISEENIVSGLRQ
-527 NVGFEDNMI
+527 VGFEDNMI

-550 LALTRAMLLNPD
+550 LALSRAMLLNPD

-575 FAVKWLVDYLK
+575 FAIKWLVDYLR
-586 GLTRTTCLI
+586 GLTKTTCLI

-607 TNIMHYEN
+607 TNITHYEG
-615 LKLKSYRG
+615 LKLKFYRG

-640 LTNQNVSFHFPEP
+640 LTNENLSFSFPEP
-653 GPLEGVKS
+653 GPLDGVKS
-661 LTKAVLKMKN
+661 LTKSVLKMKN
-671 SYFQYPTAL
+671 CYFQYPTAP
-680 KPQLIDV
+680 KPQLTDV
-687 NIQVSMASRVAIVG
+687 SIQVSMASRVAIVG

-717 LEPNRGIIERHP
+717 LEPNSGIIERHP

-758 RYRAGFDKEQTS
+758 RYRSGYDKEQIS
-770 KDSLTLTPE
+770 KDSLTLSE
-779 ELEAIKQ
+779 EEIAAIKQ
-786 KAKENKYMVISELTS
+786 KAKENKYLVIAEILS

-822 FTKTELIQMGYEK
+822 FVKTELIEMGYEK

-865 NFGLEPQFAQHS
+865 NFGLDAQFAQHS

-976 DKAKTLNLE
+976 ENAKKLHID

-1000 VAEKKELNR
+1000 APVKKELSR
-1009 ADKKRLLKQ
+1009 GDKKALLKR
-1018 KKDMEKQG
+1018 KKEMEKQG

-1031 IDVLLGMDA
+1031 IDKLLGLEE

>member
-1 MGGLLYYPKSLV
+1 MNNNFEKF
-13 YYNTMYC
+13 T
-20 KLQVC
+20 
-25 CCEYGFG
+25 
-32 MKTKTGQTFYFIPKK
+32 
-47 HKDILLIYTLYPIA
+47 
-61 MPAFIDFS
+61 FS
-69 SLDMDAK
+69 SLNIDEQ
-76 IQVLQ
+76 INLLENN
-81 DAYEPY
+81 YESF
-87 MEPDMIG
+87 MEPSILNSFDHI
-94 CLDAVLQL
+94 LNYSTEYKLN
-102 AADSKGSEKVSR
+102 EKSLKL
-114 FGDLFIE
+114 GNLIIQ

-127 FDKISVPIFAG
+127 FSELSKHLFEGMKSM
-138 FTSIKWQVKHASLC
+138 KWQIKYFSLILLSNFASC
-152 LLGKFA
+152 Y
-158 KRHPVQTAQH
+158 PQVTAQN
-168 MPVIMQQLIDISS
+168 MPDIILNLISISN
-181 DPKKEVKTQ
+181 DPKKEIKTQ
-190 TAATFMDVGSTI
+190 TMNTFVDVCNSI
-202 ENVDIKHLIPVV
+202 ENVDIKHLIPIV

-220 PSQETQNALDALVST
+220 PSQEIQKALDALVST
-235 PFVNDIDIPTLGFLA
+235 PFVNDIDIPTLGFLV
-250 PLLTKSMRERKMV
+250 PLLTKSMRERKMI

-271 IETLMKLLKNPVYA
+271 IETLVKLLKNPVYA
-285 KLFYPIL
+285 KIFYPIL

-300 NEIAE
+300 EEIAE
-305 VEIRNVCLNSR
+305 VEIRNVCFNSKT
-316 NVLTA
+316 VLTN
-321 VYNLGKSVENF
+321 VYNQGINKSLESFNIDNCKQTYFQFIDETNRNF
-332 TADDCKK
+332 
-339 TFHQYL
+339 
-345 DSDAA
+345 
-350 LDISSD
+350 
-356 CIVNHT
+356 
-362 IDLVWSLVQNEIK
+362 LVDHSIKLTWNLVKNEIK
-375 DETVWLSCMEPY
+375 NDDIWVQCIEPY
-387 LKTVIPDTEKR
+387 LKYVITESNERFNTINK
-398 TAAIHAIKDVIIKT
+398 IKEIIINC
-412 ITVVEYNPED
+412 ITVEEYNPED

-428 DCMFSLAYGTRVL
+428 DCVFSLAYGTRVL

-450 VGRKYGLVGPNGA
+450 IGRKYGLVGPNGA

-490 HDIQGNHDDTSVLEY
+490 HDIQGNNSDTSVLEY
-505 VAMDSKIIDNG
+505 VAKDDKVVENG
-516 ITNEDIVVGLK
+516 IVNEQIIEGLK
-527 NVGFEDNMI
+527 SVGFEDNMI
-536 HGPVTALS
+536 YGPVTALS

-575 FAVKWLVDYLK
+575 FAIKWLVDYLK
-586 GLTRTTCLI
+586 GLTKTTCLI

-607 TNIMHYEN
+607 TNITHYEN
-615 LKLKSYRG
+615 LKLKFYRG

-640 LTNQNVSFHFPEP
+640 LTNVNVSFNFPDP

-661 LTKAVLKMKN
+661 LTKSVLKMKN
-671 SYFQYPTAL
+671 CYFQYPTAL

-717 LEPNRGIIERHP
+717 LEPNKGIIERHP

-758 RYRAGFDKEQTS
+758 RYRAGYDKEQTS
-770 KDSLTLTPE
+770 KDSLTLSEE
-779 ELEAIKQ
+779 ELLAIKQ
-786 KAKENKYMVISELTS
+786 KAKENKYLVIAEILN

-822 FTKTELIQMGYEK
+822 FTKSELVQMGYEK

-919 LTGAIKTFKGG
+919 LTGAIKSFKGG

-949 LLDSGNLSV
+949 LLDSGNLNV

-976 DKAKTLNLE
+976 ENAKKLTFDQE
-985 EAEDKFDSLGNKIEV
+985 EEKFDSLGNKIEIV
-1000 VAEKKELNR
+1000 KEKKELSR
-1009 ADKKRLLKQ
+1009 SDKKALLKK

-1031 IDVLLGMDA
+1031 IDKLLGLEE

>member
-1 MGGLLYYPKSLV
+1 MNNFSSQSLE
-13 YYNTMYC
+13 
-20 KLQVC
+20 KQ
-25 CCEYGFG
+25 
-32 MKTKTGQTFYFIPKK
+32 
-47 HKDILLIYTLYPIA
+47 
-61 MPAFIDFS
+61 IDFIKNNYHS
-69 SLDMDAK
+69 SFEPLLLDEFHKLLEKSIDPKNNILSLELMDL
-76 IQVLQ
+76 ILQ
-81 DAYEPY
+81 
-87 MEPDMIG
+87 
-94 CLDAVLQL
+94 
-102 AADSKGSEKVSR
+102 
-114 FGDLFIE
+114 

-127 FDKISVPIFAG
+127 FSKLSVSLFEG
-138 FTSIKWQVKHASLC
+138 LQSMKWQVKVFSLVI
-152 LLGKFA
+152 LGKFA
-158 KRHPVQTAQH
+158 SYYPTITAQNI
-168 MPVIMQQLIDISS
+168 PDIISNLINIAS

-190 TAATFMDVGSTI
+190 LLITFEEVCKTI
-202 ENVDIKHLIPVV
+202 ENVDIKCLIPVI
-214 ISAYMN
+214 ISAYLN
-220 PSQETQNALDALVST
+220 PAKETQNALDTLVST
-235 PFVNDIDIPTLGFLA
+235 PFVNDIDIPTFGFLA
-250 PLLTKSMRERKMV
+250 PLLIKSMRERKMV

-271 IETLMKLLKNPVYA
+271 IETLTKLLKNPVYA
-285 KLFYPIL
+285 KIFYPVL

-300 NEIAE
+300 EEIAE
-305 VEIRNVCLNSR
+305 KEIREVCLNSR
-316 NVLTA
+316 TILTK
-321 VYNLGKSVENF
+321 VYELGQNKSLEMFSLEKCKEIVQKHFTPLTPILSHMCDLIYNLVR
-332 TADDCKK
+332 
-339 TFHQYL
+339 Y
-345 DSDAA
+345 
-350 LDISSD
+350 
-356 CIVNHT
+356 
-362 IDLVWSLVQNEIK
+362 EIK
-375 DETVWLSCMEPY
+375 DDEIWNSCMKPY
-387 LKTVIPDTEKR
+387 LNEEEEKNMGF
-398 TAAIHAIKDVIIKT
+398 IKDEIVQS
-412 ITVVEYNPED
+412 ITVNEYNPED

-428 DCMFSLAYGTRVL
+428 DCVFSLAYGTRVL

-490 HDIQGNHDDTSVLEY
+490 HDIQGNNSEMSVLEY
-505 VAMDSKIIDNG
+505 VENDEKIKELGIVNEKII
-516 ITNEDIVVGLK
+516 EGLTS
-527 NVGFEDNMI
+527 VGFEMNMI

-575 FAVKWLVDYLK
+575 FAIKWLVDYLK
-586 GLTRTTCLI
+586 SLTKTTCLI

-607 TNIMHYEN
+607 TNITHYEN
-615 LKLKSYRG
+615 LKLKFYSG

-640 LTNQNVSFHFPEP
+640 LTNVNVSFQFPEP
-653 GPLEGVKS
+653 GVLEGVKS
-661 LTKAVLKMKN
+661 LTKSVLKMKN
-671 SYFQYPTAL
+671 CYFQYPSAP
-680 KPQLIDV
+680 KPQLTDV
-687 NIQVSMASRVAIVG
+687 SIQVSMASRVAIVG

-717 LEPNRGIIERHP
+717 LEPNSGIIERHP

-758 RYRAGFDKEQTS
+758 RYRGGYDKEQIN
-770 KDSLTLTPE
+770 KDSLTLTEE
-779 ELEAIKQ
+779 ELAEIRR
-786 KAKENKYMVISELTS
+786 KAKENKQLVIDELIS

-807 ENEYECKSESEITQW
+807 ENEYECKTESEITQW
-822 FTKTELIQMGYEK
+822 LTKTELITMGYDK
-835 MVKEF
+835 MMKEF

-976 DKAKTLNLE
+976 ENAKKLKFDE
-985 EAEDKFDSLGNKIEV
+985 EEEKFDSLGNKIEV
-1000 VAEKKELNR
+1000 VKQKKELSR
-1009 ADKKRLLKQ
+1009 SDKKTLLK
-1018 KKDMEKQG
+1018 KKKEMEKQG

-1031 IDVLLGMDA
+1031 IDELLGIETNE